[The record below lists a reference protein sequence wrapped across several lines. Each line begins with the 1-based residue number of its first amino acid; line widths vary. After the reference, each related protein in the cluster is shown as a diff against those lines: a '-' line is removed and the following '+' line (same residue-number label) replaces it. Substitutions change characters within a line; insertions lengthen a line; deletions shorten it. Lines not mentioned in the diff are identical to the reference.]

1 MDKYEYKVR
10 LQEIK
15 DLIAKGEYVEA
26 ASIADTIDWTRV
38 KSVMMLCTIS
48 DLYKINR
55 RLEDA
60 RDLLLLAYDRYPGGR
75 SIVYSL
81 CELFI
86 KMGDVV
92 QAVEYYKEFVQ
103 IAPKDT
109 GRYILQYKLYEAQDV
124 SIEERI
130 EVLKELKSKE
140 YTEKWAYEL
149 AYLYHRIG
157 LATKCVEECDELIL
171 WFGEG
176 RYVMKAMELKML
188 HEPLTPSQEEK
199 YAEMKGEIVRQKA
212 AEETGEV
219 YPEAPEEEKPEEE
232 VDESPTKE
240 ILMSDPDDIQVKVM
254 NVGQYDTIN
263 MQKELAANMKELWD
277 QKTDKEPEAEGDTDL
292 QETKRLDSLADA
304 LEDFTMA
311 ETKVIETDAVKE
323 ALNQPEEQGE
333 VFFGE
338 TSEMTPVSV
347 EDGASEITE
356 ETLEQPM
363 EAEILPEEASFDDTI
378 TAATEEPDEEAA
390 STAAQTASGAD
401 ETGIA
406 QAASAAG
413 MNASV
418 SVGEE
423 NVSAA
428 DLNVSA
434 SAAEN
439 AEAISDV
446 EAPAQDGQG
455 TVSETAAPKEE
466 IQEEITKEEEP
477 ETVVLPTREI
487 EEHINAQPAM
497 KPRIAATIDP
507 HKPLPEGMEKMLGM
521 EYDGQ
526 ISMVV
531 PEAEQVE
538 KQITGQISLEDVLAE
553 WERVKKENEQKRMEE
568 VQQHIL
574 QQTGAM
580 FTEFEAATRDG
591 LLEKLEKGK
600 TIPADEVEE
609 LEEYQE
615 PGQEDGE
622 DYEEPAGQDEFL
634 DESYD
639 DYEEPVENAEEYTGE
654 EDAFAEEAG
663 EYAEDEAFD
672 EDEAGDYVE
681 PVEAAE
687 AEEEFYEED
696 ADTAD
701 ETDADDFEDAENDFD
716 ADDAEATGEGADEEA
731 AYETEADADEEA
743 AEDINADSKANDKTA
758 GKAGTDTDAEDIDA
772 DGETAE
778 DEGADSET
786 AEEAGTDDAQ
796 DTETD
801 AADAKETDAEPAEEA
816 SADKADRKNVSR
828 DAAAK
833 GKKAPGQKN
842 GKPVRKAG
850 GKEQGRRLTAEEKE
864 LFGSY
869 LQNKHTREQILN
881 AIDKISLAAYTGNII
896 LTGEEGMDTLTLA
909 KKLMKEVQQTDSN
922 FSGKI
927 AKISSES
934 LNKKGIAPVFDR
946 IVNGALII
954 QKANKL
960 TDDSVKDMQKAMNQE
975 HKGMIVILE
984 DTKGGAHKLLKKH
997 PELKELFN
1005 IEIHVEALDN
1015 DSLVS
1020 YGRKYAEEQEYGMDE
1035 MGVLALH
1042 TCIAE
1047 RQTIDHIVT
1056 IEEVKD
1062 IIDDAIQHA
1071 NKKTLGHFFD
1081 IIVAKRYDEED
1092 RIILRENDFR

>member
-26 ASIADTIDWTRV
+26 ASIADTIDWTKV

-140 YTEKWAYEL
+140 YIEKWAYEL

-212 AEETGEV
+212 AEEAGEV
-219 YPEAPEEEKPEEE
+219 YPETPEEEKPEEE

-240 ILMSDPDDIQVKVM
+240 ILTSDSDDIQVKVM

-323 ALNQPEEQGE
+323 ALNQSEEQGE

-338 TSEMTPVSV
+338 TSEMTPVSA
-347 EDGASEITE
+347 EESSAEITE

-363 EAEILPEEASFDDTI
+363 EAPIQSGQNTVPEA
-378 TAATEEPDEEAA
+378 
-390 STAAQTASGAD
+390 
-401 ETGIA
+401 
-406 QAASAAG
+406 
-413 MNASV
+413 
-418 SVGEE
+418 
-423 NVSAA
+423 
-428 DLNVSA
+428 
-434 SAAEN
+434 
-439 AEAISDV
+439 
-446 EAPAQDGQG
+446 
-455 TVSETAAPKEE
+455 AAPKEE
-466 IQEEITKEEEP
+466 EKQEAEEPQEEEP
-477 ETVVLPTREI
+477 ETVVLPAREI
-487 EEHINAQPAM
+487 EEHINAQPVM

-600 TIPADEVEE
+600 TIPTDEVEE
-609 LEEYQE
+609 LEEYYE
-615 PGQEDGE
+615 PAQEDGE
-622 DYEEPAGQDEFL
+622 NYEEPAEQDEFL

-639 DYEEPVENAEEYTGE
+639 DYEEPVENTEEYTE
-654 EDAFAEEAG
+654 ESEAIDA
-663 EYAEDEAFD
+663 DT
-672 EDEAGDYVE
+672 
-681 PVEAAE
+681 E
-687 AEEEFYEED
+687 AEEEP
-696 ADTAD
+696 
-701 ETDADDFEDAENDFD
+701 
-716 ADDAEATGEGADEEA
+716 
-731 AYETEADADEEA
+731 
-743 AEDINADSKANDKTA
+743 
-758 GKAGTDTDAEDIDA
+758 
-772 DGETAE
+772 
-778 DEGADSET
+778 
-786 AEEAGTDDAQ
+786 
-796 DTETD
+796 D
-801 AADAKETDAEPAEEA
+801 AADADIEVEEEPNAADADTEVEEEPDTADAEAEGEAAEEAVDDTAAEKAGTEEPDATDADIEAEEEPDTADADTEAGEEPDTTDAAAEAVEDDVKDAETDA
-816 SADKADRKNVSR
+816 VV
-828 DAAAK
+828 K
-833 GKKAPGQKN
+833 GKKAPGQKK
-842 GKPVRKAG
+842 GKPVRKA

-909 KKLMKEVQQTDSN
+909 KKLMREVQQTDSN

-954 QKANKL
+954 QKASKL
-960 TDDSVKDMQKAMNQE
+960 SDDSVKDMQKVMNQE

-984 DTKGGAHKLLKKH
+984 DTRGGAHKLLKKH

-1071 NKKTLGHFFD
+1071 NRKTLGHFFD

>member
-1 MDKYEYKVR
+1 
-10 LQEIK
+10 
-15 DLIAKGEYVEA
+15 
-26 ASIADTIDWTRV
+26 
-38 KSVMMLCTIS
+38 
-48 DLYKINR
+48 
-55 RLEDA
+55 
-60 RDLLLLAYDRYPGGR
+60 
-75 SIVYSL
+75 
-81 CELFI
+81 
-86 KMGDVV
+86 
-92 QAVEYYKEFVQ
+92 
-103 IAPKDT
+103 
-109 GRYILQYKLYEAQDV
+109 
-124 SIEERI
+124 
-130 EVLKELKSKE
+130 
-140 YTEKWAYEL
+140 
-149 AYLYHRIG
+149 
-157 LATKCVEECDELIL
+157 
-171 WFGEG
+171 
-176 RYVMKAMELKML
+176 
-188 HEPLTPSQEEK
+188 
-199 YAEMKGEIVRQKA
+199 
-212 AEETGEV
+212 
-219 YPEAPEEEKPEEE
+219 
-232 VDESPTKE
+232 
-240 ILMSDPDDIQVKVM
+240 
-254 NVGQYDTIN
+254 
-263 MQKELAANMKELWD
+263 
-277 QKTDKEPEAEGDTDL
+277 
-292 QETKRLDSLADA
+292 
-304 LEDFTMA
+304 MA

-323 ALNQPEEQGE
+323 ALNQSEEQGE

-338 TSEMTPVSV
+338 TSEMTPVSA
-347 EDGASEITE
+347 EESSAEITE

-363 EAEILPEEASFDDTI
+363 EAPVQSGQSTVPEA
-378 TAATEEPDEEAA
+378 
-390 STAAQTASGAD
+390 
-401 ETGIA
+401 
-406 QAASAAG
+406 
-413 MNASV
+413 
-418 SVGEE
+418 
-423 NVSAA
+423 
-428 DLNVSA
+428 
-434 SAAEN
+434 
-439 AEAISDV
+439 
-446 EAPAQDGQG
+446 
-455 TVSETAAPKEE
+455 AAPKAEE
-466 IQEEITKEEEP
+466 PQEEAPQVEEPQEEELQEEALQEEEEP
-477 ETVVLPTREI
+477 ETVVLPAREI
-487 EEHINAQPAM
+487 EEHINAQPVM

-600 TIPADEVEE
+600 TIPTDEVEE

-615 PGQEDGE
+615 PAQEDGE
-622 DYEEPAGQDEFL
+622 DYEEPAEQDEFL

-639 DYEEPVENAEEYTGE
+639 DYEEPVENTEEYTEESEAIDADIEVEKEPDAAAADTEVEEEPDAAAADIEVEEEPDAADTEAEGE
-654 EDAFAEEAG
+654 AAEEAVDDAASDTEVG
-663 EYAEDEAFD
+663 EEAD
-672 EDEAGDYVE
+672 ATEA
-681 PVEAAE
+681 AAE
-687 AEEEFYEED
+687 AVED
-696 ADTAD
+696 DVKDA
-701 ETDADDFEDAENDFD
+701 ETDA
-716 ADDAEATGEGADEEA
+716 
-731 AYETEADADEEA
+731 
-743 AEDINADSKANDKTA
+743 
-758 GKAGTDTDAEDIDA
+758 
-772 DGETAE
+772 
-778 DEGADSET
+778 
-786 AEEAGTDDAQ
+786 
-796 DTETD
+796 
-801 AADAKETDAEPAEEA
+801 
-816 SADKADRKNVSR
+816 V
-828 DAAAK
+828 AK
-833 GKKAPGQKN
+833 GKKAPGQKK
-842 GKPVRKAG
+842 GKPVRKA

-960 TDDSVKDMQKAMNQE
+960 SDDSVKDMQKVMNQE

-1071 NKKTLGHFFD
+1071 NRKTLGHFFD

>member
-26 ASIADTIDWTRV
+26 ASIADTIDWTKV

-140 YTEKWAYEL
+140 YIEKWAYEL

-212 AEETGEV
+212 AEEAGEV

-240 ILMSDPDDIQVKVM
+240 ILTSDPDDIQVKVM

-323 ALNQPEEQGE
+323 ALNQSEEQGE

-338 TSEMTPVSV
+338 TSEMTPVSA
-347 EDGASEITE
+347 EESSAEITE

-363 EAEILPEEASFDDTI
+363 EAPVQSGQSTVPEA
-378 TAATEEPDEEAA
+378 
-390 STAAQTASGAD
+390 
-401 ETGIA
+401 
-406 QAASAAG
+406 
-413 MNASV
+413 
-418 SVGEE
+418 
-423 NVSAA
+423 
-428 DLNVSA
+428 
-434 SAAEN
+434 
-439 AEAISDV
+439 
-446 EAPAQDGQG
+446 
-455 TVSETAAPKEE
+455 AAPKAEE
-466 IQEEITKEEEP
+466 PQEEEP
-477 ETVVLPTREI
+477 QEEEPQEEEPQTVVLPAREI
-487 EEHINAQPAM
+487 EEHINAQPVM

-600 TIPADEVEE
+600 TIPTDEVEE
-609 LEEYQE
+609 LEEYYE
-615 PGQEDGE
+615 PAQEDGE
-622 DYEEPAGQDEFL
+622 DYEEPAEQDEFR

-639 DYEEPVENAEEYTGE
+639 DYEEPVENTEEYTE
-654 EDAFAEEAG
+654 ESEAIDA
-663 EYAEDEAFD
+663 DT
-672 EDEAGDYVE
+672 
-681 PVEAAE
+681 E
-687 AEEEFYEED
+687 AEEEP
-696 ADTAD
+696 
-701 ETDADDFEDAENDFD
+701 
-716 ADDAEATGEGADEEA
+716 
-731 AYETEADADEEA
+731 
-743 AEDINADSKANDKTA
+743 
-758 GKAGTDTDAEDIDA
+758 
-772 DGETAE
+772 
-778 DEGADSET
+778 
-786 AEEAGTDDAQ
+786 
-796 DTETD
+796 D
-801 AADAKETDAEPAEEA
+801 AADADIEVEEEPNAADADIEVEEEPDTADAEAEGEAAEEAVDDTAAEKAGTEEPDAADADTEVEEEPDATDADTEVEEEPDATDAAAEAVEDDVKDAETDAVVK
-816 SADKADRKNVSR
+816 D
-828 DAAAK
+828 
-833 GKKAPGQKN
+833 KKAPGQKK
-842 GKPVRKAG
+842 GKPVRKA

-960 TDDSVKDMQKAMNQE
+960 SDDSVKDMQKVMNQE

-984 DTKGGAHKLLKKH
+984 DTRGGAHKLLKKH

-1071 NKKTLGHFFD
+1071 NRKTLGHFFD

>member
-26 ASIADTIDWTRV
+26 ASIADTIDWTKV

-92 QAVEYYKEFVQ
+92 QAVEYYKEFEQ

-140 YTEKWAYEL
+140 YIEKWAYEL

-188 HEPLTPSQEEK
+188 HEPLTPSQQEK

-212 AEETGEV
+212 AEEAGEV

-240 ILMSDPDDIQVKVM
+240 ILTSDPDDIQVKVM

-323 ALNQPEEQGE
+323 ALNQSEEQGE

-338 TSEMTPVSV
+338 TSEMTPVSA
-347 EDGASEITE
+347 EESSAEITE

-363 EAEILPEEASFDDTI
+363 EAPVQSGQSTV
-378 TAATEEPDEEAA
+378 PEAA
-390 STAAQTASGAD
+390 VPKA
-401 ETGIA
+401 
-406 QAASAAG
+406 
-413 MNASV
+413 
-418 SVGEE
+418 EE
-423 NVSAA
+423 K
-428 DLNVSA
+428 
-434 SAAEN
+434 
-439 AEAISDV
+439 
-446 EAPAQDGQG
+446 Q
-455 TVSETAAPKEE
+455 
-466 IQEEITKEEEP
+466 EEEP
-477 ETVVLPTREI
+477 QEEEPQTVVLPAREI
-487 EEHINAQPAM
+487 EEHINAQPVM

-600 TIPADEVEE
+600 TIPTDEVEE
-609 LEEYQE
+609 LEEYYE
-615 PGQEDGE
+615 PTQEDGE
-622 DYEEPAGQDEFL
+622 DYEEPAEQDEFL

-639 DYEEPVENAEEYTGE
+639 DYEEPVENTEEYTE
-654 EDAFAEEAG
+654 ESEAIDA
-663 EYAEDEAFD
+663 DT
-672 EDEAGDYVE
+672 
-681 PVEAAE
+681 E
-687 AEEEFYEED
+687 AEEEP
-696 ADTAD
+696 
-701 ETDADDFEDAENDFD
+701 
-716 ADDAEATGEGADEEA
+716 
-731 AYETEADADEEA
+731 
-743 AEDINADSKANDKTA
+743 
-758 GKAGTDTDAEDIDA
+758 
-772 DGETAE
+772 
-778 DEGADSET
+778 
-786 AEEAGTDDAQ
+786 
-796 DTETD
+796 D
-801 AADAKETDAEPAEEA
+801 AADADIEVEEEPDAADADTEVEEEPDTAEAEAEGEAAEEA
-816 SADKADRKNVSR
+816 VDDTAAEKAGTEEP
-828 DAAAK
+828 DAADADTEVEEEPDTTDADTEVGEEADATEAAAEAVEDDVKDAETDAK
-833 GKKAPGQKN
+833 GKKAPGQKK
-842 GKPVRKAG
+842 GKPVRKA

-954 QKANKL
+954 QKASKL
-960 TDDSVKDMQKAMNQE
+960 SDDSVKDMQKVMNQE

-984 DTKGGAHKLLKKH
+984 DTRGGAHKLLKKH

-1071 NKKTLGHFFD
+1071 NRKTLGHFFD

>member
-140 YTEKWAYEL
+140 YIEKWAYEL

-212 AEETGEV
+212 AEEAGEV
-219 YPEAPEEEKPEEE
+219 YPETPEEEKPEEE

-240 ILMSDPDDIQVKVM
+240 ILTSDPDDIQVKVM

-292 QETKRLDSLADA
+292 QETKRLDSLEDA

-323 ALNQPEEQGE
+323 ALNQSEEQGE

-338 TSEMTPVSV
+338 TSEMTPVSA
-347 EDGASEITE
+347 EESSAEITE

-363 EAEILPEEASFDDTI
+363 EAPVQSGQ
-378 TAATEEPDEEAA
+378 
-390 STAAQTASGAD
+390 STVPVA
-401 ETGIA
+401 
-406 QAASAAG
+406 
-413 MNASV
+413 
-418 SVGEE
+418 
-423 NVSAA
+423 
-428 DLNVSA
+428 
-434 SAAEN
+434 
-439 AEAISDV
+439 
-446 EAPAQDGQG
+446 
-455 TVSETAAPKEE
+455 AAPKAEE
-466 IQEEITKEEEP
+466 PQEEVPQEEEEP
-477 ETVVLPTREI
+477 ETVVLPAREI
-487 EEHINAQPAM
+487 EEHINAQPVM

-615 PGQEDGE
+615 PAQEDGE
-622 DYEEPAGQDEFL
+622 NYEELAEQDEFL
-634 DESYD
+634 DDSYD
-639 DYEEPVENAEEYTGE
+639 DYEEPVENTEEYTEEPDTAATEAEGE
-654 EDAFAEEAG
+654 AAEEAVDDAAADI
-663 EYAEDEAFD
+663 EVEEEPDAADTEAE
-672 EDEAGDYVE
+672 G
-681 PVEAAE
+681 EAAE
-687 AEEEFYEED
+687 EAVDDAAADTEVEEEPDAADTEAEGEAAEEAADDAAADIEVEEEPN
-696 ADTAD
+696 TAD
-701 ETDADDFEDAENDFD
+701 AAAEAVEDDVKDAETDA
-716 ADDAEATGEGADEEA
+716 
-731 AYETEADADEEA
+731 
-743 AEDINADSKANDKTA
+743 
-758 GKAGTDTDAEDIDA
+758 
-772 DGETAE
+772 
-778 DEGADSET
+778 
-786 AEEAGTDDAQ
+786 
-796 DTETD
+796 
-801 AADAKETDAEPAEEA
+801 
-816 SADKADRKNVSR
+816 V
-828 DAAAK
+828 AK
-833 GKKAPGQKN
+833 GKKAPGQKK
-842 GKPVRKAG
+842 GKPVRKA

-960 TDDSVKDMQKAMNQE
+960 SDDSVKDMQKVMNQE

-984 DTKGGAHKLLKKH
+984 DTRGGAHKLLKKH

-1071 NKKTLGHFFD
+1071 NRKTLGHFFD

>member
-26 ASIADTIDWTRV
+26 ASIADTIDWTKV

-140 YTEKWAYEL
+140 YIEKWAYEL

-188 HEPLTPSQEEK
+188 HEPLTPSQEDK

-212 AEETGEV
+212 AEEAGEV
-219 YPEAPEEEKPEEE
+219 YPETPEEEKPEEE

-240 ILMSDPDDIQVKVM
+240 ILTSDPDDIQVKVM

-323 ALNQPEEQGE
+323 ALNQSEEQGE

-338 TSEMTPVSV
+338 TSEMTPVSA
-347 EDGASEITE
+347 EESSAEITE

-363 EAEILPEEASFDDTI
+363 EAPVQSGQSTVPEA
-378 TAATEEPDEEAA
+378 
-390 STAAQTASGAD
+390 
-401 ETGIA
+401 
-406 QAASAAG
+406 
-413 MNASV
+413 
-418 SVGEE
+418 
-423 NVSAA
+423 
-428 DLNVSA
+428 
-434 SAAEN
+434 
-439 AEAISDV
+439 
-446 EAPAQDGQG
+446 
-455 TVSETAAPKEE
+455 AAPKAEE
-466 IQEEITKEEEP
+466 KQEEEP
-477 ETVVLPTREI
+477 QEEEPQTVVLPAREI
-487 EEHINAQPAM
+487 EEHINAQPVM

-600 TIPADEVEE
+600 TIPTDEVEE
-609 LEEYQE
+609 LEEYYE
-615 PGQEDGE
+615 PAQEDGE
-622 DYEEPAGQDEFL
+622 NYEEPAEQDEFL

-639 DYEEPVENAEEYTGE
+639 DYEEPVENTEEYTE
-654 EDAFAEEAG
+654 ESEAIDA
-663 EYAEDEAFD
+663 DT
-672 EDEAGDYVE
+672 
-681 PVEAAE
+681 E
-687 AEEEFYEED
+687 AEEEP
-696 ADTAD
+696 
-701 ETDADDFEDAENDFD
+701 
-716 ADDAEATGEGADEEA
+716 
-731 AYETEADADEEA
+731 
-743 AEDINADSKANDKTA
+743 
-758 GKAGTDTDAEDIDA
+758 
-772 DGETAE
+772 
-778 DEGADSET
+778 
-786 AEEAGTDDAQ
+786 
-796 DTETD
+796 D
-801 AADAKETDAEPAEEA
+801 AADADIEVEEEPDAADADIEVEEEPDTADAEAEGEAAEEAVDDTAAEKAGTEEPDAADADTEVEEEPDAADADTEVEEEPDATDAAAEAVEDDVKDAETDAVVK
-816 SADKADRKNVSR
+816 D
-828 DAAAK
+828 
-833 GKKAPGQKN
+833 KKAPGQKK
-842 GKPVRKAG
+842 GKPVRKA

-960 TDDSVKDMQKAMNQE
+960 SDDSVKDMQKVMNQE

-984 DTKGGAHKLLKKH
+984 DTRGGAHKLLKKH

-1071 NKKTLGHFFD
+1071 NRKTLGHFFD

>member
-26 ASIADTIDWTRV
+26 ASIADTIDWTKV

-140 YTEKWAYEL
+140 YIEKWAYEL

-212 AEETGEV
+212 AEEAGEV
-219 YPEAPEEEKPEEE
+219 YPETPEEEKPEEE

-240 ILMSDPDDIQVKVM
+240 ILTSDPDDIQVKVM

-323 ALNQPEEQGE
+323 ALNQSEEQGE

-338 TSEMTPVSV
+338 TSEMTPVSA
-347 EDGASEITE
+347 EESSAEITE

-363 EAEILPEEASFDDTI
+363 EALVQSGQSTVPEA
-378 TAATEEPDEEAA
+378 
-390 STAAQTASGAD
+390 
-401 ETGIA
+401 
-406 QAASAAG
+406 
-413 MNASV
+413 
-418 SVGEE
+418 
-423 NVSAA
+423 
-428 DLNVSA
+428 
-434 SAAEN
+434 
-439 AEAISDV
+439 
-446 EAPAQDGQG
+446 
-455 TVSETAAPKEE
+455 AAPKAEE
-466 IQEEITKEEEP
+466 KQEEEP
-477 ETVVLPTREI
+477 QTVVLPAREI
-487 EEHINAQPAM
+487 EEHINAQPVM

-609 LEEYQE
+609 LEEYHE
-615 PGQEDGE
+615 PAQEDGE
-622 DYEEPAGQDEFL
+622 NYEELAEQDEFL
-634 DESYD
+634 DDSYD
-639 DYEEPVENAEEYTGE
+639 DYEEPVENTKEYTE
-654 EDAFAEEAG
+654 ESEAIDA
-663 EYAEDEAFD
+663 DT
-672 EDEAGDYVE
+672 
-681 PVEAAE
+681 E
-687 AEEEFYEED
+687 AEEEVEAID
-696 ADTAD
+696 ADT
-701 ETDADDFEDAENDFD
+701 E
-716 ADDAEATGEGADEEA
+716 
-731 AYETEADADEEA
+731 
-743 AEDINADSKANDKTA
+743 
-758 GKAGTDTDAEDIDA
+758 
-772 DGETAE
+772 
-778 DEGADSET
+778 
-786 AEEAGTDDAQ
+786 AEE
-796 DTETD
+796 EPD
-801 AADAKETDAEPAEEA
+801 AADADTEVEEEPDAADAEAEGEAAEEA
-816 SADKADRKNVSR
+816 VDDTAAEKAGTEEP
-828 DAAAK
+828 DAADTEAEEESDTAAADNEVEEEADATEAAAEAVEDDVKDAETDAK
-833 GKKAPGQKN
+833 GKKAPGQKK
-842 GKPVRKAG
+842 GKPVRKA

-896 LTGEEGMDTLTLA
+896 LTGEEGMDTITLA

-960 TDDSVKDMQKAMNQE
+960 SDDSVKDMQKVMNQE

-984 DTKGGAHKLLKKH
+984 DTRGGAHKLLKKH

-1071 NKKTLGHFFD
+1071 NRKTLGHFFD

>member
-26 ASIADTIDWTRV
+26 ASIADTIDWTKV

-140 YTEKWAYEL
+140 YIEKWAYEL

-212 AEETGEV
+212 AEEAGEV
-219 YPEAPEEEKPEEE
+219 YPETPEEEKPEEE

-240 ILMSDPDDIQVKVM
+240 ILTSDPDDIQVKVM

-323 ALNQPEEQGE
+323 ALNQSEEQGE

-338 TSEMTPVSV
+338 TSEMTPVSA
-347 EDGASEITE
+347 EESSAEITE

-363 EAEILPEEASFDDTI
+363 EAPVQSGQNTVPEA
-378 TAATEEPDEEAA
+378 
-390 STAAQTASGAD
+390 
-401 ETGIA
+401 
-406 QAASAAG
+406 
-413 MNASV
+413 
-418 SVGEE
+418 
-423 NVSAA
+423 
-428 DLNVSA
+428 
-434 SAAEN
+434 
-439 AEAISDV
+439 
-446 EAPAQDGQG
+446 
-455 TVSETAAPKEE
+455 AAPKAEE
-466 IQEEITKEEEP
+466 KQEEEPQEEEPQEEEP
-477 ETVVLPTREI
+477 ETVVLPAREI
-487 EEHINAQPAM
+487 EEHINAQPVM

-600 TIPADEVEE
+600 TIPTDEVEE
-609 LEEYQE
+609 LEEYYE
-615 PGQEDGE
+615 PAQEDGE
-622 DYEEPAGQDEFL
+622 DYEEPAEQDEFL

-639 DYEEPVENAEEYTGE
+639 DYEEPVENTEEYTE
-654 EDAFAEEAG
+654 ESEAI
-663 EYAEDEAFD
+663 
-672 EDEAGDYVE
+672 
-681 PVEAAE
+681 AADTE
-687 AEEEFYEED
+687 AEEEP
-696 ADTAD
+696 
-701 ETDADDFEDAENDFD
+701 
-716 ADDAEATGEGADEEA
+716 
-731 AYETEADADEEA
+731 
-743 AEDINADSKANDKTA
+743 
-758 GKAGTDTDAEDIDA
+758 
-772 DGETAE
+772 
-778 DEGADSET
+778 
-786 AEEAGTDDAQ
+786 
-796 DTETD
+796 D
-801 AADAKETDAEPAEEA
+801 AADADIEVEEEPNAADADTEVEEEPDTADAEAEGEAAEEAVDDTAAEKAGTEEPDATDADIEAGEEPDTADADTEAEEESDTTDAAAEAVEDDVKDAETDA
-816 SADKADRKNVSR
+816 VV
-828 DAAAK
+828 K
-833 GKKAPGQKN
+833 GKKAPGQKK
-842 GKPVRKAG
+842 GKPVRKA

-960 TDDSVKDMQKAMNQE
+960 SDDSVKDMQKVMNQE

-984 DTKGGAHKLLKKH
+984 DTRGGAHKLLKKH

-1071 NKKTLGHFFD
+1071 NRKTLGHFFD

>member
-26 ASIADTIDWTRV
+26 ASIADTIDWTKV

-140 YTEKWAYEL
+140 YIEKWAYEL

-212 AEETGEV
+212 AEEAGEV

-240 ILMSDPDDIQVKVM
+240 ILTSDPDDIQVKVM

-323 ALNQPEEQGE
+323 AMNQSEEQGE

-338 TSEMTPVSV
+338 TSEMTPVSA
-347 EDGASEITE
+347 EESSAEITE

-363 EAEILPEEASFDDTI
+363 EAPVQSGQSTVPEA
-378 TAATEEPDEEAA
+378 
-390 STAAQTASGAD
+390 
-401 ETGIA
+401 
-406 QAASAAG
+406 
-413 MNASV
+413 
-418 SVGEE
+418 
-423 NVSAA
+423 
-428 DLNVSA
+428 
-434 SAAEN
+434 
-439 AEAISDV
+439 
-446 EAPAQDGQG
+446 
-455 TVSETAAPKEE
+455 AAPKAEE
-466 IQEEITKEEEP
+466 KQEEEP
-477 ETVVLPTREI
+477 QEEEPQTVVLPAREI
-487 EEHINAQPAM
+487 EEHINAQPVM

-600 TIPADEVEE
+600 TIPTDEVEE
-609 LEEYQE
+609 LEEYYE
-615 PGQEDGE
+615 PAQEDGE
-622 DYEEPAGQDEFL
+622 NYEEPAEQDEFL

-639 DYEEPVENAEEYTGE
+639 DYEEPVENTEEYTEESEAIDADTEAEEEPDAADADIEVEEEPDAADTEVEEEPDTADAEAEGE
-654 EDAFAEEAG
+654 AAEEAVDDTA
-663 EYAEDEAFD
+663 AEK
-672 EDEAGDYVE
+672 AGTEGPD
-681 PVEAAE
+681 AADAE
-687 AEEEFYEED
+687 AEEEP
-696 ADTAD
+696 DT
-701 ETDADDFEDAENDFD
+701 
-716 ADDAEATGEGADEEA
+716 
-731 AYETEADADEEA
+731 
-743 AEDINADSKANDKTA
+743 
-758 GKAGTDTDAEDIDA
+758 TDTD
-772 DGETAE
+772 T
-778 DEGADSET
+778 
-786 AEEAGTDDAQ
+786 EAGEEPDA
-796 DTETD
+796 TD
-801 AADAKETDAEPAEEA
+801 AAAKAVEDDVKDAETD
-816 SADKADRKNVSR
+816 
-828 DAAAK
+828 AK
-833 GKKAPGQKN
+833 GKKAPGQKK
-842 GKPVRKAG
+842 GKPVRKA

-896 LTGEEGMDTLTLA
+896 LTGEEGMDILTLA

-954 QKANKL
+954 QKASKL
-960 TDDSVKDMQKAMNQE
+960 SDDSVKDMQKVMNQE

-984 DTKGGAHKLLKKH
+984 DTRGGAHKLLKKH

-1071 NKKTLGHFFD
+1071 NRKTLGHFFD

>member
-140 YTEKWAYEL
+140 YIEKWAYEL

-212 AEETGEV
+212 AEEAGEV

-240 ILMSDPDDIQVKVM
+240 ILTSDPDDIQVKVM

-277 QKTDKEPEAEGDTDL
+277 QKTDKEPEAEGDADL

-323 ALNQPEEQGE
+323 ALNQSEEQGE

-338 TSEMTPVSV
+338 TSEMTPVSA
-347 EDGASEITE
+347 EKSSAEITE

-363 EAEILPEEASFDDTI
+363 EAPVQSGQNTVPEA
-378 TAATEEPDEEAA
+378 
-390 STAAQTASGAD
+390 
-401 ETGIA
+401 
-406 QAASAAG
+406 
-413 MNASV
+413 
-418 SVGEE
+418 
-423 NVSAA
+423 
-428 DLNVSA
+428 
-434 SAAEN
+434 
-439 AEAISDV
+439 
-446 EAPAQDGQG
+446 
-455 TVSETAAPKEE
+455 AAPKAEE
-466 IQEEITKEEEP
+466 KQEEEP
-477 ETVVLPTREI
+477 QEEEPQTVVLPAREI
-487 EEHINAQPAM
+487 EEHINAQPVM

-600 TIPADEVEE
+600 TIPTDEVEE
-609 LEEYQE
+609 LEEYYE
-615 PGQEDGE
+615 PAQEDGE
-622 DYEEPAGQDEFL
+622 NYEEPAEQDEFL

-639 DYEEPVENAEEYTGE
+639 DYEEPVENTEEYTE
-654 EDAFAEEAG
+654 ESEAIDA
-663 EYAEDEAFD
+663 DT
-672 EDEAGDYVE
+672 
-681 PVEAAE
+681 E
-687 AEEEFYEED
+687 AEEEP
-696 ADTAD
+696 
-701 ETDADDFEDAENDFD
+701 
-716 ADDAEATGEGADEEA
+716 
-731 AYETEADADEEA
+731 
-743 AEDINADSKANDKTA
+743 
-758 GKAGTDTDAEDIDA
+758 
-772 DGETAE
+772 
-778 DEGADSET
+778 
-786 AEEAGTDDAQ
+786 
-796 DTETD
+796 D
-801 AADAKETDAEPAEEA
+801 AADADIEVEEEPNAADADIEVEEEPDTADAEAEGEAAEEAVDDTAAEKAGTEEPDAADADTEVEEEPDATDTDTEAGEEPDTTDAAAEAVEDDVKDAETDA
-816 SADKADRKNVSR
+816 VV
-828 DAAAK
+828 K
-833 GKKAPGQKN
+833 GKKALGQKK
-842 GKPVRKAG
+842 GKPVRKA

-960 TDDSVKDMQKAMNQE
+960 SDDSVKDMQKVMNQE

-984 DTKGGAHKLLKKH
+984 DTRGGAHKLLKKH

-1071 NKKTLGHFFD
+1071 NRKTLGHFFD

>member
-26 ASIADTIDWTRV
+26 ASIADTIDWTKV

-140 YTEKWAYEL
+140 YIEKWAYEL

-212 AEETGEV
+212 AEEAGEV
-219 YPEAPEEEKPEEE
+219 YPETPEEEKPEEE

-240 ILMSDPDDIQVKVM
+240 ILTSDPDDIQVKVM

-323 ALNQPEEQGE
+323 ALNQSEEQGE

-338 TSEMTPVSV
+338 TSEMTPVSA
-347 EDGASEITE
+347 EESSAEITE

-363 EAEILPEEASFDDTI
+363 EAPVQSGQSTVPEA
-378 TAATEEPDEEAA
+378 
-390 STAAQTASGAD
+390 
-401 ETGIA
+401 
-406 QAASAAG
+406 
-413 MNASV
+413 
-418 SVGEE
+418 
-423 NVSAA
+423 
-428 DLNVSA
+428 
-434 SAAEN
+434 
-439 AEAISDV
+439 
-446 EAPAQDGQG
+446 
-455 TVSETAAPKEE
+455 AAPKAEE
-466 IQEEITKEEEP
+466 KQEAEEPQEEEP
-477 ETVVLPTREI
+477 ETVVLPTKEI

-600 TIPADEVEE
+600 TIPTDEVEE
-609 LEEYQE
+609 LEEYYE
-615 PGQEDGE
+615 PAQEDGE
-622 DYEEPAGQDEFL
+622 DYEEPAEQDEFL

-639 DYEEPVENAEEYTGE
+639 DYEEPVENTEEYTE
-654 EDAFAEEAG
+654 ESEAI
-663 EYAEDEAFD
+663 
-672 EDEAGDYVE
+672 
-681 PVEAAE
+681 AADTE
-687 AEEEFYEED
+687 AEEE
-696 ADTAD
+696 A
-701 ETDADDFEDAENDFD
+701 
-716 ADDAEATGEGADEEA
+716 
-731 AYETEADADEEA
+731 
-743 AEDINADSKANDKTA
+743 
-758 GKAGTDTDAEDIDA
+758 
-772 DGETAE
+772 
-778 DEGADSET
+778 
-786 AEEAGTDDAQ
+786 
-796 DTETD
+796 D
-801 AADAKETDAEPAEEA
+801 AADADIEVEEEPDAADADIEVEEEPDAADAEAEGEAAEEA
-816 SADKADRKNVSR
+816 VDDTAAEKAGTEEP
-828 DAAAK
+828 DAADTEAEEEPDATDADTEVGEEADATEAVEDDVKDAETDAK
-833 GKKAPGQKN
+833 GKKAPGQKK
-842 GKPVRKAG
+842 GKPVRKA

-960 TDDSVKDMQKAMNQE
+960 SDDSIKDMQKVMNQE

-984 DTKGGAHKLLKKH
+984 DTRGGAHKLLKKH

-1071 NKKTLGHFFD
+1071 NRKTLGHFFD

>member
-26 ASIADTIDWTRV
+26 ASIADTIDWTKV

-140 YTEKWAYEL
+140 YIEKWAYEL

-212 AEETGEV
+212 AEEAGEV
-219 YPEAPEEEKPEEE
+219 YPETPEEEKPEEE

-240 ILMSDPDDIQVKVM
+240 ILTSDPDDIQVKVM

-323 ALNQPEEQGE
+323 ALNQSEEQGE

-338 TSEMTPVSV
+338 TSEMTPVSA
-347 EDGASEITE
+347 EESSAEITE

-363 EAEILPEEASFDDTI
+363 EAPVQSGQSTVPEA
-378 TAATEEPDEEAA
+378 
-390 STAAQTASGAD
+390 
-401 ETGIA
+401 
-406 QAASAAG
+406 
-413 MNASV
+413 
-418 SVGEE
+418 
-423 NVSAA
+423 
-428 DLNVSA
+428 
-434 SAAEN
+434 
-439 AEAISDV
+439 
-446 EAPAQDGQG
+446 
-455 TVSETAAPKEE
+455 AAPKAEE
-466 IQEEITKEEEP
+466 KQEEEP
-477 ETVVLPTREI
+477 QEEEPQTVVLPAREI
-487 EEHINAQPAM
+487 EEHINAQPVM

-600 TIPADEVEE
+600 TIPTDEVEE
-609 LEEYQE
+609 LEEYYE
-615 PGQEDGE
+615 PAQEDGE
-622 DYEEPAGQDEFL
+622 NYEEPAEQDEFL

-639 DYEEPVENAEEYTGE
+639 DYEEPVENTEEYTE
-654 EDAFAEEAG
+654 ESEAIDA
-663 EYAEDEAFD
+663 DT
-672 EDEAGDYVE
+672 
-681 PVEAAE
+681 E
-687 AEEEFYEED
+687 AEEEP
-696 ADTAD
+696 
-701 ETDADDFEDAENDFD
+701 
-716 ADDAEATGEGADEEA
+716 
-731 AYETEADADEEA
+731 
-743 AEDINADSKANDKTA
+743 
-758 GKAGTDTDAEDIDA
+758 
-772 DGETAE
+772 
-778 DEGADSET
+778 
-786 AEEAGTDDAQ
+786 
-796 DTETD
+796 D
-801 AADAKETDAEPAEEA
+801 AADADIEVEEEPNAADADTEVEEEPDTADAEAEGEAAEEAVDDTAAEKAGTEEPDATDADIEVEEEPDTADADTEVEEEPDTTDAAAEAVEDDVKDAETDA
-816 SADKADRKNVSR
+816 VV
-828 DAAAK
+828 K
-833 GKKAPGQKN
+833 GKKAPGQKK
-842 GKPVRKAG
+842 GKPVRKA

-960 TDDSVKDMQKAMNQE
+960 SDDSVKDMQKVMNQE

-984 DTKGGAHKLLKKH
+984 DTRGGAHKLLKKH

-1071 NKKTLGHFFD
+1071 NRKTLGHFFD

>member
-1 MDKYEYKVR
+1 VDKYEYKVR

-26 ASIADTIDWTRV
+26 ASIADTIDWTKV

-140 YTEKWAYEL
+140 YIEKWAYEL

-212 AEETGEV
+212 AEEAGEV

-240 ILMSDPDDIQVKVM
+240 ILTSDPDDIQVKVM

-323 ALNQPEEQGE
+323 ALNQSEEQGE

-338 TSEMTPVSV
+338 TSEMTPVSA
-347 EDGASEITE
+347 EESSAEITE

-363 EAEILPEEASFDDTI
+363 EAPVQSGQSTVPEA
-378 TAATEEPDEEAA
+378 
-390 STAAQTASGAD
+390 
-401 ETGIA
+401 
-406 QAASAAG
+406 
-413 MNASV
+413 
-418 SVGEE
+418 
-423 NVSAA
+423 
-428 DLNVSA
+428 
-434 SAAEN
+434 
-439 AEAISDV
+439 
-446 EAPAQDGQG
+446 
-455 TVSETAAPKEE
+455 AAPKAEE
-466 IQEEITKEEEP
+466 KQEAEEPQEEEP
-477 ETVVLPTREI
+477 ETVVLPAREI
-487 EEHINAQPAM
+487 EEHINAQPVM

-600 TIPADEVEE
+600 TIPTDEVEE
-609 LEEYQE
+609 LEEYYE
-615 PGQEDGE
+615 PTQEDGE
-622 DYEEPAGQDEFL
+622 DYEEPAEQDEFL

-639 DYEEPVENAEEYTGE
+639 DYEEPVENTEEYTE
-654 EDAFAEEAG
+654 ESEAIDA
-663 EYAEDEAFD
+663 DT
-672 EDEAGDYVE
+672 
-681 PVEAAE
+681 E
-687 AEEEFYEED
+687 AEEEP
-696 ADTAD
+696 
-701 ETDADDFEDAENDFD
+701 
-716 ADDAEATGEGADEEA
+716 
-731 AYETEADADEEA
+731 
-743 AEDINADSKANDKTA
+743 
-758 GKAGTDTDAEDIDA
+758 
-772 DGETAE
+772 
-778 DEGADSET
+778 
-786 AEEAGTDDAQ
+786 
-796 DTETD
+796 D
-801 AADAKETDAEPAEEA
+801 AADADIEVEEEPDAADADTEVEEEPDTAEAEAEGEAAEEA
-816 SADKADRKNVSR
+816 VDDTAAEKAGTEEP
-828 DAAAK
+828 DAADADTEVEEEPDTTDADTEVGEEADATEAAAEAVEDDVKDAETDAK
-833 GKKAPGQKN
+833 GKKAPGQKK
-842 GKPVRKAG
+842 GKPVRKA

-960 TDDSVKDMQKAMNQE
+960 SDDSVKDMQKVMNQE

-984 DTKGGAHKLLKKH
+984 DTRGGAHKLLKKH

-1071 NKKTLGHFFD
+1071 NRKTLGHFFD

>member
-26 ASIADTIDWTRV
+26 ASIADTIDWTKV

-140 YTEKWAYEL
+140 YIEKWAYEL

-212 AEETGEV
+212 AEEAGEV

-240 ILMSDPDDIQVKVM
+240 ILTSDSDDIQVKVM

-323 ALNQPEEQGE
+323 ALNQSEEQGE

-338 TSEMTPVSV
+338 TSEMTPVSA
-347 EDGASEITE
+347 EESSAEITE

-363 EAEILPEEASFDDTI
+363 EAPIQSGQNTVPEA
-378 TAATEEPDEEAA
+378 
-390 STAAQTASGAD
+390 
-401 ETGIA
+401 
-406 QAASAAG
+406 
-413 MNASV
+413 
-418 SVGEE
+418 
-423 NVSAA
+423 
-428 DLNVSA
+428 
-434 SAAEN
+434 
-439 AEAISDV
+439 
-446 EAPAQDGQG
+446 
-455 TVSETAAPKEE
+455 AAPKAEE
-466 IQEEITKEEEP
+466 KQEEEP
-477 ETVVLPTREI
+477 QEEEPQTVVLPAREI
-487 EEHINAQPAM
+487 EEHINAQPVM

-600 TIPADEVEE
+600 TIPTDEVEE
-609 LEEYQE
+609 LEEYYE
-615 PGQEDGE
+615 PAQEDGE
-622 DYEEPAGQDEFL
+622 NYEEPAEQDEFL

-639 DYEEPVENAEEYTGE
+639 DYEEPVENTEEYTE
-654 EDAFAEEAG
+654 ESEAIDA
-663 EYAEDEAFD
+663 DT
-672 EDEAGDYVE
+672 
-681 PVEAAE
+681 E
-687 AEEEFYEED
+687 AEEEPDATD
-696 ADTAD
+696 ADTEAGEEPD
-701 ETDADDFEDAENDFD
+701 ATDAAAEAVEDDVKDAETDAVVKD
-716 ADDAEATGEGADEEA
+716 
-731 AYETEADADEEA
+731 
-743 AEDINADSKANDKTA
+743 
-758 GKAGTDTDAEDIDA
+758 
-772 DGETAE
+772 
-778 DEGADSET
+778 
-786 AEEAGTDDAQ
+786 
-796 DTETD
+796 
-801 AADAKETDAEPAEEA
+801 
-816 SADKADRKNVSR
+816 
-828 DAAAK
+828 
-833 GKKAPGQKN
+833 KKAPGQKK
-842 GKPVRKAG
+842 GKPVRKA

-960 TDDSVKDMQKAMNQE
+960 SDDSVKDMQKVMNQE

-984 DTKGGAHKLLKKH
+984 DTRGGAHKLLKKH

-1071 NKKTLGHFFD
+1071 NRKTLGHFFD

>member
-140 YTEKWAYEL
+140 YIEKWAYEL

-212 AEETGEV
+212 AEEAGEV
-219 YPEAPEEEKPEEE
+219 YPETPEEEKPEEE

-240 ILMSDPDDIQVKVM
+240 ILTSDPDDIQVKVM

-323 ALNQPEEQGE
+323 ALNQSEEQGE

-338 TSEMTPVSV
+338 TSEMTPVSA
-347 EDGASEITE
+347 EESSAEITE

-363 EAEILPEEASFDDTI
+363 EAPVQSGQSTVPEA
-378 TAATEEPDEEAA
+378 
-390 STAAQTASGAD
+390 
-401 ETGIA
+401 
-406 QAASAAG
+406 
-413 MNASV
+413 
-418 SVGEE
+418 
-423 NVSAA
+423 
-428 DLNVSA
+428 
-434 SAAEN
+434 
-439 AEAISDV
+439 
-446 EAPAQDGQG
+446 
-455 TVSETAAPKEE
+455 AAPKAEE
-466 IQEEITKEEEP
+466 KQEEAPQVEEPQEEELQEEALQEEEEP
-477 ETVVLPTREI
+477 ETVVLPAREI
-487 EEHINAQPAM
+487 EEHINAQPVM

-600 TIPADEVEE
+600 TIPTDEVEE

-615 PGQEDGE
+615 PAQEDGE
-622 DYEEPAGQDEFL
+622 DYEEPAEQDEFL

-639 DYEEPVENAEEYTGE
+639 DYEEPVENTEEYTE
-654 EDAFAEEAG
+654 ESEAIDA
-663 EYAEDEAFD
+663 DT
-672 EDEAGDYVE
+672 
-681 PVEAAE
+681 E
-687 AEEEFYEED
+687 AEEEP
-696 ADTAD
+696 DTAD
-701 ETDADDFEDAENDFD
+701 TEAEGEAAEEAVDNAAADTEVEEEPDAADTEAEGEAAEEAVDDAAADTEVEEEPDATEAAAEAVEDDVKDAETDA
-716 ADDAEATGEGADEEA
+716 
-731 AYETEADADEEA
+731 
-743 AEDINADSKANDKTA
+743 
-758 GKAGTDTDAEDIDA
+758 
-772 DGETAE
+772 
-778 DEGADSET
+778 
-786 AEEAGTDDAQ
+786 
-796 DTETD
+796 
-801 AADAKETDAEPAEEA
+801 
-816 SADKADRKNVSR
+816 V
-828 DAAAK
+828 AK
-833 GKKAPGQKN
+833 GKKAPGQKK
-842 GKPVRKAG
+842 GKPVRKA

-960 TDDSVKDMQKAMNQE
+960 SDDSVKDMQKVMNQE

-1071 NKKTLGHFFD
+1071 NRKTLGHFFD

>member
-140 YTEKWAYEL
+140 YIEKWAYEL

-212 AEETGEV
+212 AEEAGEV

-240 ILMSDPDDIQVKVM
+240 ILTSDPDDIQVKVM

-323 ALNQPEEQGE
+323 ALNQSEEQGE

-338 TSEMTPVSV
+338 TSEMTPVSA
-347 EDGASEITE
+347 EESSAEITE

-363 EAEILPEEASFDDTI
+363 EAPVQSGQSTVPEA
-378 TAATEEPDEEAA
+378 
-390 STAAQTASGAD
+390 
-401 ETGIA
+401 
-406 QAASAAG
+406 
-413 MNASV
+413 
-418 SVGEE
+418 
-423 NVSAA
+423 
-428 DLNVSA
+428 
-434 SAAEN
+434 
-439 AEAISDV
+439 
-446 EAPAQDGQG
+446 
-455 TVSETAAPKEE
+455 AAPKAEE
-466 IQEEITKEEEP
+466 KQEAEEPQEEEP
-477 ETVVLPTREI
+477 ETVVLPAREI
-487 EEHINAQPAM
+487 EEHINAQPVM

-600 TIPADEVEE
+600 TIPTDEVEE
-609 LEEYQE
+609 LEEYYE
-615 PGQEDGE
+615 PAQEDGE
-622 DYEEPAGQDEFL
+622 NYEEPAEQDEFL

-639 DYEEPVENAEEYTGE
+639 DYEEPVENTEEYTE
-654 EDAFAEEAG
+654 ESEAIDA
-663 EYAEDEAFD
+663 DT
-672 EDEAGDYVE
+672 
-681 PVEAAE
+681 E
-687 AEEEFYEED
+687 AEEEP
-696 ADTAD
+696 
-701 ETDADDFEDAENDFD
+701 
-716 ADDAEATGEGADEEA
+716 
-731 AYETEADADEEA
+731 
-743 AEDINADSKANDKTA
+743 
-758 GKAGTDTDAEDIDA
+758 
-772 DGETAE
+772 
-778 DEGADSET
+778 
-786 AEEAGTDDAQ
+786 
-796 DTETD
+796 D
-801 AADAKETDAEPAEEA
+801 AADADIEVEEEPNAADADTEVEEEPDTADAEAEGEAAAEAVDDTAAEKAGTEEPDATDADIEVEEEPDTADADTEAEEEPDTTDAAAEAVEDDVKDAETDA
-816 SADKADRKNVSR
+816 VV
-828 DAAAK
+828 K
-833 GKKAPGQKN
+833 GKKAPGQKK

-850 GKEQGRRLTAEEKE
+850 KEQGHRLTAEEKE

-909 KKLMKEVQQTDSN
+909 KKLMREVQQTDSN

-954 QKANKL
+954 QKASKL
-960 TDDSVKDMQKAMNQE
+960 SDDSVKDMQKVMNQE

-984 DTKGGAHKLLKKH
+984 DTRGGAHKLLKKH

-1071 NKKTLGHFFD
+1071 NRKTLGHFFD

>member
-26 ASIADTIDWTRV
+26 ASIADTIDWTKV

-140 YTEKWAYEL
+140 YIEKWAYEL

-212 AEETGEV
+212 AEEAGEV

-240 ILMSDPDDIQVKVM
+240 ILTSDPDDIQVKVM

-323 ALNQPEEQGE
+323 ALNQSEEQGE

-338 TSEMTPVSV
+338 TSEMTPVSA
-347 EDGASEITE
+347 EESSAEITE

-363 EAEILPEEASFDDTI
+363 EAEILPKEASFDDNI
-378 TAATEEPDEEAA
+378 TAATEEPE
-390 STAAQTASGAD
+390 Q
-401 ETGIA
+401 
-406 QAASAAG
+406 
-413 MNASV
+413 V
-418 SVGEE
+418 
-423 NVSAA
+423 
-428 DLNVSA
+428 
-434 SAAEN
+434 
-439 AEAISDV
+439 
-446 EAPAQDGQG
+446 GQG
-455 TVSETAAPKEE
+455 TASETTAPKAEE
-466 IQEEITKEEEP
+466 IREEITEEEEP
-477 ETVVLPTREI
+477 ETVVLPTKEI

-600 TIPADEVEE
+600 TIPTDEVEE
-609 LEEYQE
+609 LEEYYE
-615 PGQEDGE
+615 PAQEDGE
-622 DYEEPAGQDEFL
+622 DYEEPAEQDEFL

-639 DYEEPVENAEEYTGE
+639 DYEEPVENTEEYTE
-654 EDAFAEEAG
+654 ESEAI
-663 EYAEDEAFD
+663 
-672 EDEAGDYVE
+672 
-681 PVEAAE
+681 AADTE
-687 AEEEFYEED
+687 AEEE
-696 ADTAD
+696 A
-701 ETDADDFEDAENDFD
+701 
-716 ADDAEATGEGADEEA
+716 
-731 AYETEADADEEA
+731 
-743 AEDINADSKANDKTA
+743 
-758 GKAGTDTDAEDIDA
+758 
-772 DGETAE
+772 
-778 DEGADSET
+778 
-786 AEEAGTDDAQ
+786 
-796 DTETD
+796 D
-801 AADAKETDAEPAEEA
+801 AADADIEVEEEPDAADADIEVEEEPDAADAEAEGEAAEEA
-816 SADKADRKNVSR
+816 VDDTAAEKAGTEEP
-828 DAAAK
+828 DAADTEAEEEPDATDADTEVGEEADATEAAAEAAKDDVKDAETDAK
-833 GKKAPGQKN
+833 GKKAPGQKK
-842 GKPVRKAG
+842 GKPVRKA

-909 KKLMKEVQQTDSN
+909 KKLMREVQQTDSN

-960 TDDSVKDMQKAMNQE
+960 SDDSIKDMQKVMNQE

-984 DTKGGAHKLLKKH
+984 DTRGGAHKLLKKH

-1071 NKKTLGHFFD
+1071 NRKTLGHFFD

>member
-26 ASIADTIDWTRV
+26 ASIADTIDWTKV

-140 YTEKWAYEL
+140 YIEKWAYEL

-212 AEETGEV
+212 AEEAGEA
-219 YPEAPEEEKPEEE
+219 YPEAPEEERPEEE

-240 ILMSDPDDIQVKVM
+240 ILTSDPDDIQVKVM

-323 ALNQPEEQGE
+323 ALNQSEEQGE

-338 TSEMTPVSV
+338 TSEMTPVSA
-347 EDGASEITE
+347 EESSAEITE

-363 EAEILPEEASFDDTI
+363 EAPVQSGQSTVPEA
-378 TAATEEPDEEAA
+378 
-390 STAAQTASGAD
+390 
-401 ETGIA
+401 
-406 QAASAAG
+406 
-413 MNASV
+413 
-418 SVGEE
+418 
-423 NVSAA
+423 
-428 DLNVSA
+428 
-434 SAAEN
+434 
-439 AEAISDV
+439 
-446 EAPAQDGQG
+446 
-455 TVSETAAPKEE
+455 AAPKAEE
-466 IQEEITKEEEP
+466 KQEAEEPQEEEP
-477 ETVVLPTREI
+477 ETVVLPAREI
-487 EEHINAQPAM
+487 EEHINAQPVM

-600 TIPADEVEE
+600 TIPTDEVEE
-609 LEEYQE
+609 LEEYYE
-615 PGQEDGE
+615 PAQEDGE
-622 DYEEPAGQDEFL
+622 NYEEPAEQDEFL

-639 DYEEPVENAEEYTGE
+639 DYEEPVENTEEYTE
-654 EDAFAEEAG
+654 ESEAIDA
-663 EYAEDEAFD
+663 DT
-672 EDEAGDYVE
+672 
-681 PVEAAE
+681 E
-687 AEEEFYEED
+687 AEEEP
-696 ADTAD
+696 
-701 ETDADDFEDAENDFD
+701 
-716 ADDAEATGEGADEEA
+716 
-731 AYETEADADEEA
+731 
-743 AEDINADSKANDKTA
+743 
-758 GKAGTDTDAEDIDA
+758 
-772 DGETAE
+772 
-778 DEGADSET
+778 
-786 AEEAGTDDAQ
+786 
-796 DTETD
+796 D
-801 AADAKETDAEPAEEA
+801 AADADIEVEEEPNAADADTEVEEEPDTADAEAEGEAAEEAVDDTAAEKAGTEEPDAADADTEVEEEPDATDAAAEAVEDDVKDAETDAVVK
-816 SADKADRKNVSR
+816 D
-828 DAAAK
+828 
-833 GKKAPGQKN
+833 KKAPGQKK
-842 GKPVRKAG
+842 GKPVRKA

-960 TDDSVKDMQKAMNQE
+960 SDDSVKDMQKVMNQE

-984 DTKGGAHKLLKKH
+984 DTRGGAHKLLKKH

-1071 NKKTLGHFFD
+1071 NRKTLGHFFD

>member
-26 ASIADTIDWTRV
+26 ASIADTIDWTKV

-140 YTEKWAYEL
+140 YIEKWAYEL

-188 HEPLTPSQEEK
+188 HEPLTPSQQEK

-212 AEETGEV
+212 AEEAGEV

-240 ILMSDPDDIQVKVM
+240 ILTSDPDDIQVKVM

-323 ALNQPEEQGE
+323 ALNQSEEQGE

-338 TSEMTPVSV
+338 TSEMTPVSA
-347 EDGASEITE
+347 EESSAEITE

-363 EAEILPEEASFDDTI
+363 EAPVQSGQSTVPEA
-378 TAATEEPDEEAA
+378 
-390 STAAQTASGAD
+390 
-401 ETGIA
+401 
-406 QAASAAG
+406 
-413 MNASV
+413 
-418 SVGEE
+418 
-423 NVSAA
+423 
-428 DLNVSA
+428 
-434 SAAEN
+434 
-439 AEAISDV
+439 
-446 EAPAQDGQG
+446 
-455 TVSETAAPKEE
+455 AAPKAEE
-466 IQEEITKEEEP
+466 KQEEEP
-477 ETVVLPTREI
+477 ETVVLPAREI
-487 EEHINAQPAM
+487 EEHINAQPVM

-600 TIPADEVEE
+600 TIPTDEVEE

-615 PGQEDGE
+615 PAQEDGE
-622 DYEEPAGQDEFL
+622 DYEDSAEQDEFL

-639 DYEEPVENAEEYTGE
+639 DYEEPVENTEEYTE
-654 EDAFAEEAG
+654 ESEAIDA
-663 EYAEDEAFD
+663 DT
-672 EDEAGDYVE
+672 
-681 PVEAAE
+681 E
-687 AEEEFYEED
+687 AEEEPNAAA
-696 ADTAD
+696 ADT
-701 ETDADDFEDAENDFD
+701 
-716 ADDAEATGEGADEEA
+716 EE
-731 AYETEADADEEA
+731 EE
-743 AEDINADSKANDKTA
+743 EP
-758 GKAGTDTDAEDIDA
+758 
-772 DGETAE
+772 
-778 DEGADSET
+778 
-786 AEEAGTDDAQ
+786 
-796 DTETD
+796 D
-801 AADAKETDAEPAEEA
+801 AADADTEEEEEADAADAEAAGEAAEEAVDDTAAEKAGTEEPDAADTEAEEEADATDADTEVGEEADATEAVEDDVKDAETDAE
-816 SADKADRKNVSR
+816 
-828 DAAAK
+828 
-833 GKKAPGQKN
+833 GKKAPGQKK
-842 GKPVRKAG
+842 GKPVRKA

-946 IVNGALII
+946 IVSGALII

-960 TDDSVKDMQKAMNQE
+960 SDDSIKDMQKVMNQE

-984 DTKGGAHKLLKKH
+984 DTRGGAHKLLKKH

-1071 NKKTLGHFFD
+1071 NRKTLGHFFD

>member
-140 YTEKWAYEL
+140 YIEKWAYEL

-212 AEETGEV
+212 AEEAGEV
-219 YPEAPEEEKPEEE
+219 YPETPKEEKPEEE

-240 ILMSDPDDIQVKVM
+240 ILTSDPDDIQVKVM

-323 ALNQPEEQGE
+323 ALNQSEEQGE

-338 TSEMTPVSV
+338 TSEMTPVSA
-347 EDGASEITE
+347 EESSAEITE

-363 EAEILPEEASFDDTI
+363 EAPVQSGQSTVPEA
-378 TAATEEPDEEAA
+378 
-390 STAAQTASGAD
+390 
-401 ETGIA
+401 
-406 QAASAAG
+406 
-413 MNASV
+413 
-418 SVGEE
+418 
-423 NVSAA
+423 
-428 DLNVSA
+428 
-434 SAAEN
+434 
-439 AEAISDV
+439 
-446 EAPAQDGQG
+446 
-455 TVSETAAPKEE
+455 AAPKAEE
-466 IQEEITKEEEP
+466 KQEAEEPQEEEP
-477 ETVVLPTREI
+477 ETVVLPAREI
-487 EEHINAQPAM
+487 EEHINAQPVM

-600 TIPADEVEE
+600 TIPTDEVEE
-609 LEEYQE
+609 LEEYYE
-615 PGQEDGE
+615 PAQEDGE
-622 DYEEPAGQDEFL
+622 DYEEPAEQDEFL

-639 DYEEPVENAEEYTGE
+639 DYEEPVENTEEYTE
-654 EDAFAEEAG
+654 ESEAIDA
-663 EYAEDEAFD
+663 DT
-672 EDEAGDYVE
+672 
-681 PVEAAE
+681 E
-687 AEEEFYEED
+687 AEEEP
-696 ADTAD
+696 
-701 ETDADDFEDAENDFD
+701 
-716 ADDAEATGEGADEEA
+716 
-731 AYETEADADEEA
+731 
-743 AEDINADSKANDKTA
+743 
-758 GKAGTDTDAEDIDA
+758 
-772 DGETAE
+772 
-778 DEGADSET
+778 
-786 AEEAGTDDAQ
+786 
-796 DTETD
+796 D
-801 AADAKETDAEPAEEA
+801 AADADIEVEEEPNAADADTEVEEEPDTADAEAEGEAAEEAVDDTAAEKAGTEEPDATDADIEVEEEPDTADADTEVEEEPDTTDAAAEAVEDDVKDAETDA
-816 SADKADRKNVSR
+816 VV
-828 DAAAK
+828 K
-833 GKKAPGQKN
+833 GKKAPGQKK
-842 GKPVRKAG
+842 GKPVRKA

-909 KKLMKEVQQTDSN
+909 KKLMREVQQTDSN

-960 TDDSVKDMQKAMNQE
+960 SDDSVKDMQKVMNQE

-984 DTKGGAHKLLKKH
+984 DTRGGAHKLLKKH

-1071 NKKTLGHFFD
+1071 NRKTLGHFFD

>member
-1 MDKYEYKVR
+1 M
-10 LQEIK
+10 
-15 DLIAKGEYVEA
+15 
-26 ASIADTIDWTRV
+26 
-38 KSVMMLCTIS
+38 
-48 DLYKINR
+48 
-55 RLEDA
+55 
-60 RDLLLLAYDRYPGGR
+60 
-75 SIVYSL
+75 
-81 CELFI
+81 
-86 KMGDVV
+86 
-92 QAVEYYKEFVQ
+92 
-103 IAPKDT
+103 
-109 GRYILQYKLYEAQDV
+109 
-124 SIEERI
+124 
-130 EVLKELKSKE
+130 
-140 YTEKWAYEL
+140 
-149 AYLYHRIG
+149 
-157 LATKCVEECDELIL
+157 
-171 WFGEG
+171 
-176 RYVMKAMELKML
+176 
-188 HEPLTPSQEEK
+188 
-199 YAEMKGEIVRQKA
+199 
-212 AEETGEV
+212 
-219 YPEAPEEEKPEEE
+219 
-232 VDESPTKE
+232 DESPTKE
-240 ILMSDPDDIQVKVM
+240 ILTSDPDDIQVKVM

-323 ALNQPEEQGE
+323 ALNQSEEQGE

-338 TSEMTPVSV
+338 TSEMTPVSA
-347 EDGASEITE
+347 EESSAEITE

-363 EAEILPEEASFDDTI
+363 EAPVQSGQSTVPEA
-378 TAATEEPDEEAA
+378 
-390 STAAQTASGAD
+390 
-401 ETGIA
+401 
-406 QAASAAG
+406 
-413 MNASV
+413 
-418 SVGEE
+418 
-423 NVSAA
+423 
-428 DLNVSA
+428 
-434 SAAEN
+434 
-439 AEAISDV
+439 
-446 EAPAQDGQG
+446 
-455 TVSETAAPKEE
+455 AAPKAEE
-466 IQEEITKEEEP
+466 KQEAEEPQEEEP
-477 ETVVLPTREI
+477 ETVVLPAREI
-487 EEHINAQPAM
+487 EEHINAQPVM

-531 PEAEQVE
+531 PETEQVE

-600 TIPADEVEE
+600 TIPTDEVEE
-609 LEEYQE
+609 LEEYYE
-615 PGQEDGE
+615 PAQEDGE
-622 DYEEPAGQDEFL
+622 DYEEPAEQDEFL

-639 DYEEPVENAEEYTGE
+639 DYEEPVENTEEYTE
-654 EDAFAEEAG
+654 ESEAIDA
-663 EYAEDEAFD
+663 DT
-672 EDEAGDYVE
+672 
-681 PVEAAE
+681 E
-687 AEEEFYEED
+687 AEEEPNAAAADIEVEEESDAAAADIEVEEEPDTAAADTEVEEEPDTTD
-696 ADTAD
+696 ADTEVEEEPDATD
-701 ETDADDFEDAENDFD
+701 AAAEAVEDDVKDAETDAVVKD
-716 ADDAEATGEGADEEA
+716 
-731 AYETEADADEEA
+731 
-743 AEDINADSKANDKTA
+743 
-758 GKAGTDTDAEDIDA
+758 
-772 DGETAE
+772 
-778 DEGADSET
+778 
-786 AEEAGTDDAQ
+786 
-796 DTETD
+796 
-801 AADAKETDAEPAEEA
+801 
-816 SADKADRKNVSR
+816 
-828 DAAAK
+828 
-833 GKKAPGQKN
+833 KKAPGQKK
-842 GKPVRKAG
+842 GKPVRKA

-960 TDDSVKDMQKAMNQE
+960 SDDSVKDMQKVMNQE

-984 DTKGGAHKLLKKH
+984 DTRGGAHKLLKKH

-1071 NKKTLGHFFD
+1071 NRKTLGHFFD

>member
-26 ASIADTIDWTRV
+26 ASIADTIDWTKV

-140 YTEKWAYEL
+140 YIEKWAYEL

-212 AEETGEV
+212 AEEAGEV

-240 ILMSDPDDIQVKVM
+240 ILTSDPDDIQVKVM

-338 TSEMTPVSV
+338 TSEMTPVSA
-347 EDGASEITE
+347 EESSAEITE

-363 EAEILPEEASFDDTI
+363 EAPVQSGQSTVPEA
-378 TAATEEPDEEAA
+378 
-390 STAAQTASGAD
+390 
-401 ETGIA
+401 
-406 QAASAAG
+406 
-413 MNASV
+413 
-418 SVGEE
+418 
-423 NVSAA
+423 
-428 DLNVSA
+428 
-434 SAAEN
+434 
-439 AEAISDV
+439 
-446 EAPAQDGQG
+446 
-455 TVSETAAPKEE
+455 AAPKAEE
-466 IQEEITKEEEP
+466 KQEAGEPQEEEP
-477 ETVVLPTREI
+477 QEEEPQTVVLPTKEI

-600 TIPADEVEE
+600 TIPTDEVEE
-609 LEEYQE
+609 LEEYYE
-615 PGQEDGE
+615 PAQEDGE
-622 DYEEPAGQDEFL
+622 DYEEPAEQDEFL

-639 DYEEPVENAEEYTGE
+639 DYEEPVENTEEYTE
-654 EDAFAEEAG
+654 ESEAIDA
-663 EYAEDEAFD
+663 DT
-672 EDEAGDYVE
+672 
-681 PVEAAE
+681 E
-687 AEEEFYEED
+687 AEEEP
-696 ADTAD
+696 
-701 ETDADDFEDAENDFD
+701 
-716 ADDAEATGEGADEEA
+716 
-731 AYETEADADEEA
+731 
-743 AEDINADSKANDKTA
+743 
-758 GKAGTDTDAEDIDA
+758 
-772 DGETAE
+772 
-778 DEGADSET
+778 
-786 AEEAGTDDAQ
+786 
-796 DTETD
+796 D
-801 AADAKETDAEPAEEA
+801 AADADIEVEEEPDAAAADTEVEEEPDTADAEAEGEAAEEAVDDTAAEKAGTEEPDATEAAAEAVEDDVKDAETDA
-816 SADKADRKNVSR
+816 VV
-828 DAAAK
+828 K
-833 GKKAPGQKN
+833 GKKAPGQKK
-842 GKPVRKAG
+842 GKPVRKA

-954 QKANKL
+954 QKASKL
-960 TDDSVKDMQKAMNQE
+960 SDDSVKDMQKVMNQE

-984 DTKGGAHKLLKKH
+984 DTRGGAHKLLKKH

-1071 NKKTLGHFFD
+1071 NRKTLGHFFD

>member
-140 YTEKWAYEL
+140 YIEKWAYEL

-212 AEETGEV
+212 AEEAGEV
-219 YPEAPEEEKPEEE
+219 YPETPEEEKPEEE

-240 ILMSDPDDIQVKVM
+240 ILTSDPDDIQVKVM

-304 LEDFTMA
+304 QEDFTMA

-323 ALNQPEEQGE
+323 ALNQSEEQGE

-338 TSEMTPVSV
+338 TSEMTPVSA
-347 EDGASEITE
+347 EESSAEITE

-363 EAEILPEEASFDDTI
+363 EAPVQSGQ
-378 TAATEEPDEEAA
+378 
-390 STAAQTASGAD
+390 STVPVA
-401 ETGIA
+401 
-406 QAASAAG
+406 
-413 MNASV
+413 
-418 SVGEE
+418 
-423 NVSAA
+423 
-428 DLNVSA
+428 
-434 SAAEN
+434 
-439 AEAISDV
+439 
-446 EAPAQDGQG
+446 
-455 TVSETAAPKEE
+455 AAPKAEE
-466 IQEEITKEEEP
+466 PQEEALQEEVLQEEEP
-477 ETVVLPTREI
+477 ETVVLPAREI
-487 EEHINAQPAM
+487 EEHINAQPVM

-531 PEAEQVE
+531 PETEQVE

-609 LEEYQE
+609 LEEYHE
-615 PGQEDGE
+615 PAQEDGE
-622 DYEEPAGQDEFL
+622 NYEELAEQNEFL
-634 DESYD
+634 DDSYD
-639 DYEEPVENAEEYTGE
+639 DYEEPVENTEEYTE
-654 EDAFAEEAG
+654 ESEAI
-663 EYAEDEAFD
+663 
-672 EDEAGDYVE
+672 
-681 PVEAAE
+681 AADTE
-687 AEEEFYEED
+687 AEEESDTAGTDFEVEEEPD
-696 ADTAD
+696 TAGTEAEGEAAEEAVDDAAADTEEEEPDAAD
-701 ETDADDFEDAENDFD
+701 TEAESEAAEEAVDAAAADTEVEEEPDATDAAAEAVEDDVKDAETDA
-716 ADDAEATGEGADEEA
+716 
-731 AYETEADADEEA
+731 
-743 AEDINADSKANDKTA
+743 
-758 GKAGTDTDAEDIDA
+758 
-772 DGETAE
+772 
-778 DEGADSET
+778 
-786 AEEAGTDDAQ
+786 
-796 DTETD
+796 
-801 AADAKETDAEPAEEA
+801 
-816 SADKADRKNVSR
+816 V
-828 DAAAK
+828 AK
-833 GKKAPGQKN
+833 GKKAPGQKK
-842 GKPVRKAG
+842 GKPVRKA

-960 TDDSVKDMQKAMNQE
+960 SDDSVKDMQKVMNQE

-1071 NKKTLGHFFD
+1071 NRKTLGHFFD

>member
-26 ASIADTIDWTRV
+26 ASIADTIDWTKV

-140 YTEKWAYEL
+140 YIEKWAYEL

-212 AEETGEV
+212 AEEAGEV
-219 YPEAPEEEKPEEE
+219 YPETPEEEKPEEE

-240 ILMSDPDDIQVKVM
+240 ILTSDPDDIQVKVM

-323 ALNQPEEQGE
+323 ALNQSEEQGE

-338 TSEMTPVSV
+338 TSEMTPVSA
-347 EDGASEITE
+347 EESSAEITE

-363 EAEILPEEASFDDTI
+363 EAPVQSGQSTVPEA
-378 TAATEEPDEEAA
+378 
-390 STAAQTASGAD
+390 
-401 ETGIA
+401 
-406 QAASAAG
+406 
-413 MNASV
+413 
-418 SVGEE
+418 
-423 NVSAA
+423 
-428 DLNVSA
+428 
-434 SAAEN
+434 
-439 AEAISDV
+439 
-446 EAPAQDGQG
+446 
-455 TVSETAAPKEE
+455 AAPKAEE
-466 IQEEITKEEEP
+466 KQEAEEPQEEEP
-477 ETVVLPTREI
+477 ETVVLPAREI
-487 EEHINAQPAM
+487 EEHINAQPVM

-531 PEAEQVE
+531 PETEQVE

-600 TIPADEVEE
+600 TIPTDEVEE
-609 LEEYQE
+609 LEEYYE
-615 PGQEDGE
+615 PAQEDGE
-622 DYEEPAGQDEFL
+622 DYEEPAEQDEFL

-639 DYEEPVENAEEYTGE
+639 DYEEPVENTEEYTE
-654 EDAFAEEAG
+654 ESEAIDA
-663 EYAEDEAFD
+663 DT
-672 EDEAGDYVE
+672 
-681 PVEAAE
+681 E
-687 AEEEFYEED
+687 AEEEPNAAAADIEVEEESD
-696 ADTAD
+696 AAAADIEVEEEPDTAD
-701 ETDADDFEDAENDFD
+701 
-716 ADDAEATGEGADEEA
+716 
-731 AYETEADADEEA
+731 
-743 AEDINADSKANDKTA
+743 
-758 GKAGTDTDAEDIDA
+758 
-772 DGETAE
+772 AE
-778 DEGADSET
+778 DEGEA
-786 AEEAGTDDAQ
+786 AEEAVDDTAAEKAGTEEPNAAAADTEVEEEPDTTDADTEVEEEPDATDAAAEAVEDDVKDA
-796 DTETD
+796 ETD
-801 AADAKETDAEPAEEA
+801 AVVKD
-816 SADKADRKNVSR
+816 
-828 DAAAK
+828 
-833 GKKAPGQKN
+833 KKAPGQKK
-842 GKPVRKAG
+842 GKPVRKA

-960 TDDSVKDMQKAMNQE
+960 SDDSVKDMQKVMNQE

-984 DTKGGAHKLLKKH
+984 DTRGGAHKLLKKH

-1071 NKKTLGHFFD
+1071 NRKTLGHFFD

>member
-26 ASIADTIDWTRV
+26 ASIADTIDWTKV

-140 YTEKWAYEL
+140 YIEKWAYEL

-212 AEETGEV
+212 AEEAGEV

-240 ILMSDPDDIQVKVM
+240 ILTSDPDDIQVKVM

-323 ALNQPEEQGE
+323 AMNQSEEQGE

-338 TSEMTPVSV
+338 TSEMTPVSA
-347 EDGASEITE
+347 EESSAEITE

-363 EAEILPEEASFDDTI
+363 EAPVQSGQSTVPEA
-378 TAATEEPDEEAA
+378 
-390 STAAQTASGAD
+390 
-401 ETGIA
+401 
-406 QAASAAG
+406 
-413 MNASV
+413 
-418 SVGEE
+418 
-423 NVSAA
+423 
-428 DLNVSA
+428 
-434 SAAEN
+434 
-439 AEAISDV
+439 
-446 EAPAQDGQG
+446 
-455 TVSETAAPKEE
+455 AAPKAEE
-466 IQEEITKEEEP
+466 KQEEEP
-477 ETVVLPTREI
+477 QTVVLPAREI
-487 EEHINAQPAM
+487 EEHINAQPVM

-600 TIPADEVEE
+600 TIPTDEVEE
-609 LEEYQE
+609 LEEYYE
-615 PGQEDGE
+615 PAQEDGE
-622 DYEEPAGQDEFL
+622 DYEEPAEQDEFL

-639 DYEEPVENAEEYTGE
+639 DYEEPVENTEEYTE
-654 EDAFAEEAG
+654 ESEAIDA
-663 EYAEDEAFD
+663 DT
-672 EDEAGDYVE
+672 
-681 PVEAAE
+681 E
-687 AEEEFYEED
+687 AEEEP
-696 ADTAD
+696 
-701 ETDADDFEDAENDFD
+701 
-716 ADDAEATGEGADEEA
+716 
-731 AYETEADADEEA
+731 
-743 AEDINADSKANDKTA
+743 
-758 GKAGTDTDAEDIDA
+758 
-772 DGETAE
+772 
-778 DEGADSET
+778 
-786 AEEAGTDDAQ
+786 
-796 DTETD
+796 D
-801 AADAKETDAEPAEEA
+801 AADADIEVEEEPNAADADTEVEEEPDTADAEAEGEAAEEAVDDTAAEKAGTEEPDAADADTEVEEEPDATDAAAEAVEDDVKDAETDA
-816 SADKADRKNVSR
+816 VV
-828 DAAAK
+828 K
-833 GKKAPGQKN
+833 GKKAPGQKK
-842 GKPVRKAG
+842 GKPVRKA

-960 TDDSVKDMQKAMNQE
+960 SDDSVKDMQKVMNQE

-984 DTKGGAHKLLKKH
+984 DTRGGAHKLLKKH

-1071 NKKTLGHFFD
+1071 NRKTLGHFFD

>member
-140 YTEKWAYEL
+140 YIEKWAYEL

-212 AEETGEV
+212 AEEAGEV
-219 YPEAPEEEKPEEE
+219 YPETPEEEKPEEE

-240 ILMSDPDDIQVKVM
+240 ILTSDPDDIQVKVM

-292 QETKRLDSLADA
+292 QETKRLDSLEDA

-323 ALNQPEEQGE
+323 ALNQSEEQGE

-338 TSEMTPVSV
+338 TSEMTPVSA
-347 EDGASEITE
+347 EESSAEITE

-363 EAEILPEEASFDDTI
+363 EAPVHSGQ
-378 TAATEEPDEEAA
+378 
-390 STAAQTASGAD
+390 STVPVA
-401 ETGIA
+401 
-406 QAASAAG
+406 
-413 MNASV
+413 
-418 SVGEE
+418 
-423 NVSAA
+423 
-428 DLNVSA
+428 
-434 SAAEN
+434 
-439 AEAISDV
+439 
-446 EAPAQDGQG
+446 
-455 TVSETAAPKEE
+455 AAPKAEE
-466 IQEEITKEEEP
+466 PQEEELQEEEPQEEVPQEEVLQEEEP
-477 ETVVLPTREI
+477 ETVVLPAREI
-487 EEHINAQPAM
+487 EEHINAQPVM

-609 LEEYQE
+609 LEEYHE
-615 PGQEDGE
+615 PAQEDGE
-622 DYEEPAGQDEFL
+622 NYEELAEQDEFL

-639 DYEEPVENAEEYTGE
+639 DYEEPVENTEEYTEEPDTADTEAEGE
-654 EDAFAEEAG
+654 AAEEAVDDAAADI
-663 EYAEDEAFD
+663 EVEEEPDAADTEAE
-672 EDEAGDYVE
+672 G
-681 PVEAAE
+681 EAAE
-687 AEEEFYEED
+687 EAVDDAAADTEVEEEPDATDAAAEAVED
-696 ADTAD
+696 DVKDA
-701 ETDADDFEDAENDFD
+701 ETDA
-716 ADDAEATGEGADEEA
+716 
-731 AYETEADADEEA
+731 
-743 AEDINADSKANDKTA
+743 
-758 GKAGTDTDAEDIDA
+758 
-772 DGETAE
+772 
-778 DEGADSET
+778 
-786 AEEAGTDDAQ
+786 
-796 DTETD
+796 
-801 AADAKETDAEPAEEA
+801 
-816 SADKADRKNVSR
+816 V
-828 DAAAK
+828 AK
-833 GKKAPGQKN
+833 GKKAPGQKK
-842 GKPVRKAG
+842 GKPVRKA

-960 TDDSVKDMQKAMNQE
+960 SDDSVKDMQKVMNQE

-984 DTKGGAHKLLKKH
+984 DTRGGAHKLLKKH

-1071 NKKTLGHFFD
+1071 NRKTLGHFFD

>member
-140 YTEKWAYEL
+140 YIEKWAYEL

-212 AEETGEV
+212 AEEAGEV
-219 YPEAPEEEKPEEE
+219 YPETPEEEKPEEE

-240 ILMSDPDDIQVKVM
+240 ILTSDPDDIQVKVM

-323 ALNQPEEQGE
+323 ALNQSEEQGE

-338 TSEMTPVSV
+338 TSEMTPVSA
-347 EDGASEITE
+347 EESSAEITE

-363 EAEILPEEASFDDTI
+363 EAPVQSGQ
-378 TAATEEPDEEAA
+378 
-390 STAAQTASGAD
+390 STVPVA
-401 ETGIA
+401 
-406 QAASAAG
+406 
-413 MNASV
+413 
-418 SVGEE
+418 
-423 NVSAA
+423 
-428 DLNVSA
+428 
-434 SAAEN
+434 
-439 AEAISDV
+439 
-446 EAPAQDGQG
+446 
-455 TVSETAAPKEE
+455 AAPKAEE
-466 IQEEITKEEEP
+466 PQEEALQEEELQEEVLQEEEP
-477 ETVVLPTREI
+477 ETVVLPAREI
-487 EEHINAQPAM
+487 EEHINAQPVM

-609 LEEYQE
+609 LEEYHE
-615 PGQEDGE
+615 PAQEDGE
-622 DYEEPAGQDEFL
+622 NYEEPAEQDEFL

-639 DYEEPVENAEEYTGE
+639 DYEEPVENTEEYTE
-654 EDAFAEEAG
+654 ESDAIAV
-663 EYAEDEAFD
+663 DT
-672 EDEAGDYVE
+672 
-681 PVEAAE
+681 E
-687 AEEEFYEED
+687 AEEEL
-696 ADTAD
+696 DTAD
-701 ETDADDFEDAENDFD
+701 TDIEV
-716 ADDAEATGEGADEEA
+716 GEEP
-731 AYETEADADEEA
+731 
-743 AEDINADSKANDKTA
+743 
-758 GKAGTDTDAEDIDA
+758 
-772 DGETAE
+772 
-778 DEGADSET
+778 
-786 AEEAGTDDAQ
+786 
-796 DTETD
+796 D
-801 AADAKETDAEPAEEA
+801 AADADTEVEEEPDAADTEAEGEAAEEAVDDAAADTEVEEEPDATDAAAEAVEDDVKDAETDA
-816 SADKADRKNVSR
+816 V
-828 DAAAK
+828 AK
-833 GKKAPGQKN
+833 GKKAPGQKK
-842 GKPVRKAG
+842 GKPVRKA

-960 TDDSVKDMQKAMNQE
+960 SDDSVKDMQKVMNQE

-1071 NKKTLGHFFD
+1071 NRKTLGHFFD

>member
-26 ASIADTIDWTRV
+26 ASIADTIDWTKV

-140 YTEKWAYEL
+140 YIEKWAYEL

-212 AEETGEV
+212 AEEAGEV
-219 YPEAPEEEKPEEE
+219 YPETPEEEKPEEE

-240 ILMSDPDDIQVKVM
+240 ILTSDPDDIQVKVM

-323 ALNQPEEQGE
+323 ALNQSEEQGE

-338 TSEMTPVSV
+338 TSEMTPVSA
-347 EDGASEITE
+347 EESSAEITE

-363 EAEILPEEASFDDTI
+363 EAPVQSGQSTVPEA
-378 TAATEEPDEEAA
+378 
-390 STAAQTASGAD
+390 
-401 ETGIA
+401 
-406 QAASAAG
+406 
-413 MNASV
+413 
-418 SVGEE
+418 
-423 NVSAA
+423 
-428 DLNVSA
+428 
-434 SAAEN
+434 
-439 AEAISDV
+439 
-446 EAPAQDGQG
+446 
-455 TVSETAAPKEE
+455 AAPKAEE
-466 IQEEITKEEEP
+466 KQEEEP
-477 ETVVLPTREI
+477 QEEEPQTVVLPAREI
-487 EEHINAQPAM
+487 EEHINAQPVM

-600 TIPADEVEE
+600 TIPTDEVEE
-609 LEEYQE
+609 LEEYYE
-615 PGQEDGE
+615 PAQEDGE
-622 DYEEPAGQDEFL
+622 NYEEPAEQDEFL

-639 DYEEPVENAEEYTGE
+639 DYEEPVENTEEYTEESEAIAADIEVEEEPDTADAEAEGE
-654 EDAFAEEAG
+654 AAEEAVDDTA
-663 EYAEDEAFD
+663 AEK
-672 EDEAGDYVE
+672 AGTEE
-681 PVEAAE
+681 PDAADTE
-687 AEEEFYEED
+687 AEEEADATD
-696 ADTAD
+696 ADTEVGEEAAATEAAAEAVED
-701 ETDADDFEDAENDFD
+701 DVKDAETDA
-716 ADDAEATGEGADEEA
+716 
-731 AYETEADADEEA
+731 
-743 AEDINADSKANDKTA
+743 
-758 GKAGTDTDAEDIDA
+758 
-772 DGETAE
+772 
-778 DEGADSET
+778 
-786 AEEAGTDDAQ
+786 
-796 DTETD
+796 
-801 AADAKETDAEPAEEA
+801 
-816 SADKADRKNVSR
+816 VV
-828 DAAAK
+828 K
-833 GKKAPGQKN
+833 GKKAPGQKK
-842 GKPVRKAG
+842 GKPVRKA

-960 TDDSVKDMQKAMNQE
+960 SDDSVKDMQKVMNQE

-984 DTKGGAHKLLKKH
+984 DTRGGAHKLLKKH

-1071 NKKTLGHFFD
+1071 NRKTLGHFFD

>member
-26 ASIADTIDWTRV
+26 ASIADTIDWTKV

-140 YTEKWAYEL
+140 YIEKWAYEL

-212 AEETGEV
+212 AEEAGEV

-240 ILMSDPDDIQVKVM
+240 ILTSDPDDIQVKVM

-323 ALNQPEEQGE
+323 ALNQSEEQGE

-338 TSEMTPVSV
+338 TSEMTPVSA
-347 EDGASEITE
+347 EESSAEITE

-363 EAEILPEEASFDDTI
+363 ETPVQSGQSTVPEA
-378 TAATEEPDEEAA
+378 
-390 STAAQTASGAD
+390 
-401 ETGIA
+401 
-406 QAASAAG
+406 
-413 MNASV
+413 
-418 SVGEE
+418 
-423 NVSAA
+423 
-428 DLNVSA
+428 
-434 SAAEN
+434 
-439 AEAISDV
+439 
-446 EAPAQDGQG
+446 
-455 TVSETAAPKEE
+455 AAPKAEE
-466 IQEEITKEEEP
+466 KQEEEP
-477 ETVVLPTREI
+477 QEEEPQEEEPQEEEPQTVVLPAREI
-487 EEHINAQPAM
+487 EEHINAQPVM

-600 TIPADEVEE
+600 TIPTDEVEE
-609 LEEYQE
+609 LEEYYE
-615 PGQEDGE
+615 PAQEDGE
-622 DYEEPAGQDEFL
+622 DYEEPAEQDEFL

-639 DYEEPVENAEEYTGE
+639 DYEEPVENTEEYTE
-654 EDAFAEEAG
+654 ESEAI
-663 EYAEDEAFD
+663 
-672 EDEAGDYVE
+672 
-681 PVEAAE
+681 AADTE
-687 AEEEFYEED
+687 AEEEAEAID
-696 ADTAD
+696 ADT
-701 ETDADDFEDAENDFD
+701 E
-716 ADDAEATGEGADEEA
+716 
-731 AYETEADADEEA
+731 
-743 AEDINADSKANDKTA
+743 
-758 GKAGTDTDAEDIDA
+758 
-772 DGETAE
+772 
-778 DEGADSET
+778 
-786 AEEAGTDDAQ
+786 AEE
-796 DTETD
+796 EPD
-801 AADAKETDAEPAEEA
+801 AADADTEVEEEPDAADAEAEGEAAEEA
-816 SADKADRKNVSR
+816 VDDTAAEKAGTEEP
-828 DAAAK
+828 DAADTEAEEEADATDADTEVGEEADATEAAAEAVEDDVKDAETDAK
-833 GKKAPGQKN
+833 GKKAPGQKK
-842 GKPVRKAG
+842 GKPVRKA

-960 TDDSVKDMQKAMNQE
+960 SDDSVKDMQKVMNQE

-984 DTKGGAHKLLKKH
+984 DTRGGAHKLLKKH

-1071 NKKTLGHFFD
+1071 NRKTLGHFFD

>member
-26 ASIADTIDWTRV
+26 ASIADTIDWTKV

-140 YTEKWAYEL
+140 YIEKWAYEL

-212 AEETGEV
+212 AEEAGEV

-240 ILMSDPDDIQVKVM
+240 ILTSDPDDVQVKVM

-277 QKTDKEPEAEGDTDL
+277 QKTDKEPEAEGNTDL

-311 ETKVIETDAVKE
+311 ETKVIETDAVKK
-323 ALNQPEEQGE
+323 ALNQSEEQGE

-338 TSEMTPVSV
+338 TSEMTPVSA
-347 EDGASEITE
+347 EESSAEITE

-363 EAEILPEEASFDDTI
+363 EAEILPKEASFDDNI
-378 TAATEEPDEEAA
+378 TAATEEPE
-390 STAAQTASGAD
+390 Q
-401 ETGIA
+401 
-406 QAASAAG
+406 
-413 MNASV
+413 V
-418 SVGEE
+418 
-423 NVSAA
+423 
-428 DLNVSA
+428 
-434 SAAEN
+434 
-439 AEAISDV
+439 
-446 EAPAQDGQG
+446 GQG
-455 TVSETAAPKEE
+455 TASETTAPKAEE
-466 IQEEITKEEEP
+466 IREEITEEEEP
-477 ETVVLPTREI
+477 ETVVLPTKEI

-600 TIPADEVEE
+600 TIPTDEVEE
-609 LEEYQE
+609 LEEYYE
-615 PGQEDGE
+615 PAQEDGE
-622 DYEEPAGQDEFL
+622 NYEELAEQDEFL

-639 DYEEPVENAEEYTGE
+639 DYEEPVENTEEYTE
-654 EDAFAEEAG
+654 ESEAI
-663 EYAEDEAFD
+663 
-672 EDEAGDYVE
+672 
-681 PVEAAE
+681 AADTE
-687 AEEEFYEED
+687 AEEEPNAAAADIEVEE
-696 ADTAD
+696 
-701 ETDADDFEDAENDFD
+701 EP
-716 ADDAEATGEGADEEA
+716 
-731 AYETEADADEEA
+731 
-743 AEDINADSKANDKTA
+743 
-758 GKAGTDTDAEDIDA
+758 
-772 DGETAE
+772 
-778 DEGADSET
+778 
-786 AEEAGTDDAQ
+786 
-796 DTETD
+796 D
-801 AADAKETDAEPAEEA
+801 AADADTEVGEEPDAADAEAEGEAAEEA
-816 SADKADRKNVSR
+816 VDDTAAEKAGTEEP
-828 DAAAK
+828 DAADTEAEEESDTAAADNEVEEEADATEAAAEAVEDDVKDAETDAK
-833 GKKAPGQKN
+833 GKKAPGQKK
-842 GKPVRKAG
+842 GKPVRKA

-960 TDDSVKDMQKAMNQE
+960 SDDSVKDMQKVMNQE

-984 DTKGGAHKLLKKH
+984 DTRGGAHKLLKKH

-1071 NKKTLGHFFD
+1071 NRKTLGHFFD

>member
-140 YTEKWAYEL
+140 YIEKWAYEL

-212 AEETGEV
+212 AEEAGEV
-219 YPEAPEEEKPEEE
+219 YPETPEEEKPEEE

-240 ILMSDPDDIQVKVM
+240 ILTSDSDDIQVKVM

-323 ALNQPEEQGE
+323 ALNQSEEQGE

-338 TSEMTPVSV
+338 TSEMTPVSA
-347 EDGASEITE
+347 EESSAEITE

-363 EAEILPEEASFDDTI
+363 EAPVRSGQSTVPEA
-378 TAATEEPDEEAA
+378 
-390 STAAQTASGAD
+390 
-401 ETGIA
+401 
-406 QAASAAG
+406 
-413 MNASV
+413 
-418 SVGEE
+418 
-423 NVSAA
+423 
-428 DLNVSA
+428 
-434 SAAEN
+434 
-439 AEAISDV
+439 
-446 EAPAQDGQG
+446 
-455 TVSETAAPKEE
+455 AAPKAEE
-466 IQEEITKEEEP
+466 PQEEEPQEEVLQEEEP
-477 ETVVLPTREI
+477 ETVVLPAREI
-487 EEHINAQPAM
+487 EEHINAQPVM

-531 PEAEQVE
+531 PETEQVE

-609 LEEYQE
+609 LEEYHE
-615 PGQEDGE
+615 PAQEDGE
-622 DYEEPAGQDEFL
+622 NYEELAEQDEFL
-634 DESYD
+634 DDSYD
-639 DYEEPVENAEEYTGE
+639 DYEEPVENTEEYTEEPDAADTDFEVEEEPDTADTEAEGE
-654 EDAFAEEAG
+654 AAEEAVDDAAADIEVEEEPDTADAEAESEAAEEAG
-663 EYAEDEAFD
+663 DA
-672 EDEAGDYVE
+672 AGTDTEVE
-681 PVEAAE
+681 EEPDAADADTEVEEEPDATDAAAE
-687 AEEEFYEED
+687 AVED
-696 ADTAD
+696 DVK
-701 ETDADDFEDAENDFD
+701 DAEND
-716 ADDAEATGEGADEEA
+716 A
-731 AYETEADADEEA
+731 
-743 AEDINADSKANDKTA
+743 
-758 GKAGTDTDAEDIDA
+758 
-772 DGETAE
+772 
-778 DEGADSET
+778 
-786 AEEAGTDDAQ
+786 
-796 DTETD
+796 
-801 AADAKETDAEPAEEA
+801 
-816 SADKADRKNVSR
+816 V
-828 DAAAK
+828 AK
-833 GKKAPGQKN
+833 GKKAPGQKK
-842 GKPVRKAG
+842 GKPVRKA

-960 TDDSVKDMQKAMNQE
+960 SDDSVKDMQKVMNQE

-1071 NKKTLGHFFD
+1071 NRKTLGHFFD

>member
-26 ASIADTIDWTRV
+26 ASIADTIDWTKV

-140 YTEKWAYEL
+140 YIEKWAYEL

-277 QKTDKEPEAEGDTDL
+277 QKTDKEPETEGDTDL

-323 ALNQPEEQGE
+323 ALNQSEEQGE

-338 TSEMTPVSV
+338 TSEMTPVSA
-347 EDGASEITE
+347 EESSAEITE

-363 EAEILPEEASFDDTI
+363 EAEILPKEASFDDNI
-378 TAATEEPDEEAA
+378 TAATEEPE
-390 STAAQTASGAD
+390 Q
-401 ETGIA
+401 
-406 QAASAAG
+406 
-413 MNASV
+413 V
-418 SVGEE
+418 
-423 NVSAA
+423 
-428 DLNVSA
+428 
-434 SAAEN
+434 
-439 AEAISDV
+439 
-446 EAPAQDGQG
+446 GQG
-455 TVSETAAPKEE
+455 TASETTAPKAEE
-466 IQEEITKEEEP
+466 IREEITEEEEP
-477 ETVVLPTREI
+477 ETVVLPTKEI

-600 TIPADEVEE
+600 TIPTDEVEE
-609 LEEYQE
+609 LEEYYE
-615 PGQEDGE
+615 PAQEDGE
-622 DYEEPAGQDEFL
+622 DYEEPAEQDEFL

-639 DYEEPVENAEEYTGE
+639 DYEEPVENTEEYTE
-654 EDAFAEEAG
+654 ESEAIDA
-663 EYAEDEAFD
+663 DT
-672 EDEAGDYVE
+672 
-681 PVEAAE
+681 E
-687 AEEEFYEED
+687 AEEEP
-696 ADTAD
+696 
-701 ETDADDFEDAENDFD
+701 
-716 ADDAEATGEGADEEA
+716 
-731 AYETEADADEEA
+731 
-743 AEDINADSKANDKTA
+743 
-758 GKAGTDTDAEDIDA
+758 
-772 DGETAE
+772 
-778 DEGADSET
+778 
-786 AEEAGTDDAQ
+786 
-796 DTETD
+796 D
-801 AADAKETDAEPAEEA
+801 AADADIEVEEEPDAAAADTEVEEEPDTADAEAEGEAAEEA
-816 SADKADRKNVSR
+816 VDDTAAEKAGTEEP
-828 DAAAK
+828 DAADTEAEEEPDTTDTEAGEEPDATEAAAEAVEDDVKDAETDVK
-833 GKKAPGQKN
+833 GKKAPGQKK
-842 GKPVRKAG
+842 GKPVRKA

-909 KKLMKEVQQTDSN
+909 KKLMREVQQTDSN

-954 QKANKL
+954 QKASKL
-960 TDDSVKDMQKAMNQE
+960 SDDSVKDMQKVMNQE

-984 DTKGGAHKLLKKH
+984 DTRGGAHKLLKKH

-1071 NKKTLGHFFD
+1071 NRKTLGHFFD

>member
-140 YTEKWAYEL
+140 YIEKWAYEL

-212 AEETGEV
+212 AEEAGEV
-219 YPEAPEEEKPEEE
+219 YPETPEEEKPEEE

-240 ILMSDPDDIQVKVM
+240 ILTSDPDDIQVKVM

-323 ALNQPEEQGE
+323 ALNQSEEQGE

-338 TSEMTPVSV
+338 TSEMTPVSA
-347 EDGASEITE
+347 EESSAEITE

-363 EAEILPEEASFDDTI
+363 EAPVQSGQSTVPEA
-378 TAATEEPDEEAA
+378 
-390 STAAQTASGAD
+390 
-401 ETGIA
+401 
-406 QAASAAG
+406 
-413 MNASV
+413 
-418 SVGEE
+418 
-423 NVSAA
+423 
-428 DLNVSA
+428 
-434 SAAEN
+434 
-439 AEAISDV
+439 
-446 EAPAQDGQG
+446 
-455 TVSETAAPKEE
+455 AAPKAEE
-466 IQEEITKEEEP
+466 PQEEVLQEEELQEEEPQVEVLQEEEP
-477 ETVVLPTREI
+477 ETVVLPAREI
-487 EEHINAQPAM
+487 EEHINAQPVM

-615 PGQEDGE
+615 PAQEDGE
-622 DYEEPAGQDEFL
+622 DYEEPAEQDEFL

-639 DYEEPVENAEEYTGE
+639 DYEEPVENTEEYTE
-654 EDAFAEEAG
+654 ESEAIDA
-663 EYAEDEAFD
+663 DT
-672 EDEAGDYVE
+672 
-681 PVEAAE
+681 E
-687 AEEEFYEED
+687 AEEESEAAA
-696 ADTAD
+696 ADTEVEEEPDAAAAD
-701 ETDADDFEDAENDFD
+701 IEVEKEPDAAAAATEVEEEPDAAAADTEVEEEPD
-716 ADDAEATGEGADEEA
+716 AA
-731 AYETEADADEEA
+731 ATEAEGEA
-743 AEDINADSKANDKTA
+743 AE
-758 GKAGTDTDAEDIDA
+758 
-772 DGETAE
+772 
-778 DEGADSET
+778 
-786 AEEAGTDDAQ
+786 EAVDDAAA
-796 DTETD
+796 DTEVEEDPD
-801 AADAKETDAEPAEEA
+801 AADAAAEAVEDDVKDAETDA
-816 SADKADRKNVSR
+816 V
-828 DAAAK
+828 AK
-833 GKKAPGQKN
+833 GKKAPGQKK

-850 GKEQGRRLTAEEKE
+850 KEQGRKLTAEEKE

-960 TDDSVKDMQKAMNQE
+960 SDDSVKDMQKVMNQE

-1071 NKKTLGHFFD
+1071 NRKTLGHFFD

>member
-26 ASIADTIDWTRV
+26 ASIADTIDWTKV

-140 YTEKWAYEL
+140 YIEKWAYEL

-212 AEETGEV
+212 AEEAGEV
-219 YPEAPEEEKPEEE
+219 YPETPEEEKPEEE

-240 ILMSDPDDIQVKVM
+240 ILTSDPDDIQVKVM

-323 ALNQPEEQGE
+323 ALNQSEEQGE

-338 TSEMTPVSV
+338 TSEMTPVSA
-347 EDGASEITE
+347 EESSAEITE

-363 EAEILPEEASFDDTI
+363 EAPVQSGQSTVPEA
-378 TAATEEPDEEAA
+378 
-390 STAAQTASGAD
+390 
-401 ETGIA
+401 
-406 QAASAAG
+406 
-413 MNASV
+413 
-418 SVGEE
+418 
-423 NVSAA
+423 
-428 DLNVSA
+428 
-434 SAAEN
+434 
-439 AEAISDV
+439 
-446 EAPAQDGQG
+446 
-455 TVSETAAPKEE
+455 AAPKAEE
-466 IQEEITKEEEP
+466 KQEEEP
-477 ETVVLPTREI
+477 QEEEPQTVVLPAREI
-487 EEHINAQPAM
+487 EEHINAQPVM

-600 TIPADEVEE
+600 TIPTDEVEE
-609 LEEYQE
+609 LEEYYE
-615 PGQEDGE
+615 PAQEDGE
-622 DYEEPAGQDEFL
+622 DYEEPAEQDEFL

-639 DYEEPVENAEEYTGE
+639 DYEEPVENTEEYTE
-654 EDAFAEEAG
+654 ESEAIDA
-663 EYAEDEAFD
+663 DT
-672 EDEAGDYVE
+672 
-681 PVEAAE
+681 E
-687 AEEEFYEED
+687 AEEEP
-696 ADTAD
+696 
-701 ETDADDFEDAENDFD
+701 
-716 ADDAEATGEGADEEA
+716 
-731 AYETEADADEEA
+731 
-743 AEDINADSKANDKTA
+743 
-758 GKAGTDTDAEDIDA
+758 
-772 DGETAE
+772 
-778 DEGADSET
+778 
-786 AEEAGTDDAQ
+786 
-796 DTETD
+796 D
-801 AADAKETDAEPAEEA
+801 AADADIEVEEEPDAADADTEVEEEPDTAEAEAEGEAAEEA
-816 SADKADRKNVSR
+816 VDDTAAEKAGTEEP
-828 DAAAK
+828 DAADTEAEEEADATDADTEVGEEADATEAAAEAVEDDVKDAETDAK
-833 GKKAPGQKN
+833 GKKAPGQKK
-842 GKPVRKAG
+842 GKPVRKA

-960 TDDSVKDMQKAMNQE
+960 SDDSVKDMQKVMNQE

-984 DTKGGAHKLLKKH
+984 DTRGGAHKLLKKH

-1071 NKKTLGHFFD
+1071 NRKTLGHFFD

>member
-26 ASIADTIDWTRV
+26 ASIADTIDWTKV

-140 YTEKWAYEL
+140 YIEKWAYEL

-212 AEETGEV
+212 AEEAGEV

-240 ILMSDPDDIQVKVM
+240 ILTSDPDDIQVKVM

-323 ALNQPEEQGE
+323 ALNQSEEQGE

-338 TSEMTPVSV
+338 TSEMTPVSA
-347 EDGASEITE
+347 EESSAEITE

-363 EAEILPEEASFDDTI
+363 EAPVQSGQSTVPEA
-378 TAATEEPDEEAA
+378 
-390 STAAQTASGAD
+390 
-401 ETGIA
+401 
-406 QAASAAG
+406 
-413 MNASV
+413 
-418 SVGEE
+418 
-423 NVSAA
+423 
-428 DLNVSA
+428 
-434 SAAEN
+434 
-439 AEAISDV
+439 
-446 EAPAQDGQG
+446 
-455 TVSETAAPKEE
+455 AAPKAEE
-466 IQEEITKEEEP
+466 KQEAEEPQEEEP
-477 ETVVLPTREI
+477 ETVVLPAREI
-487 EEHINAQPAM
+487 EEHINAQPVM

-600 TIPADEVEE
+600 TIPSDEVEE
-609 LEEYQE
+609 LEEYYE
-615 PGQEDGE
+615 PAQEDGE
-622 DYEEPAGQDEFL
+622 DYEEP
-634 DESYD
+634 
-639 DYEEPVENAEEYTGE
+639 
-654 EDAFAEEAG
+654 
-663 EYAEDEAFD
+663 
-672 EDEAGDYVE
+672 
-681 PVEAAE
+681 
-687 AEEEFYEED
+687 
-696 ADTAD
+696 
-701 ETDADDFEDAENDFD
+701 
-716 ADDAEATGEGADEEA
+716 
-731 AYETEADADEEA
+731 
-743 AEDINADSKANDKTA
+743 
-758 GKAGTDTDAEDIDA
+758 
-772 DGETAE
+772 
-778 DEGADSET
+778 
-786 AEEAGTDDAQ
+786 
-796 DTETD
+796 D
-801 AADAKETDAEPAEEA
+801 AADADIEVEEEPDAADADTEVEEEPDTAEAEAEGEAAEEAVDDADADTEVEEEPDAADTDTEVEEEPDATDAAAEAVEDDVKDAETDA
-816 SADKADRKNVSR
+816 VV
-828 DAAAK
+828 K
-833 GKKAPGQKN
+833 GKKAPGQKK
-842 GKPVRKAG
+842 GKPVRKA

-960 TDDSVKDMQKAMNQE
+960 SDDSVKDMQKVMNQE

-1071 NKKTLGHFFD
+1071 NRKTLGHFFD

>member
-26 ASIADTIDWTRV
+26 ASIADTIDWTKV

-140 YTEKWAYEL
+140 YIEKWAYEL

-212 AEETGEV
+212 AEEAGEV

-240 ILMSDPDDIQVKVM
+240 ILTSDPDDIQVKVM

-323 ALNQPEEQGE
+323 ALNQSEEQGE

-338 TSEMTPVSV
+338 TSEMTPVSA
-347 EDGASEITE
+347 EESSAEITE

-363 EAEILPEEASFDDTI
+363 EAPVQSGQSTVPEA
-378 TAATEEPDEEAA
+378 
-390 STAAQTASGAD
+390 
-401 ETGIA
+401 
-406 QAASAAG
+406 
-413 MNASV
+413 
-418 SVGEE
+418 
-423 NVSAA
+423 
-428 DLNVSA
+428 
-434 SAAEN
+434 
-439 AEAISDV
+439 
-446 EAPAQDGQG
+446 
-455 TVSETAAPKEE
+455 AAPKAEE
-466 IQEEITKEEEP
+466 KQEAEEPQEEEP
-477 ETVVLPTREI
+477 ETVVLPTKEI

-600 TIPADEVEE
+600 TIPTDEVEE
-609 LEEYQE
+609 LEEYYE
-615 PGQEDGE
+615 PAQEDGE
-622 DYEEPAGQDEFL
+622 DYEEPAEQDEFL
-634 DESYD
+634 DEFYD
-639 DYEEPVENAEEYTGE
+639 DYEEPVENTEEYTE
-654 EDAFAEEAG
+654 ESESIDA
-663 EYAEDEAFD
+663 DT
-672 EDEAGDYVE
+672 
-681 PVEAAE
+681 E
-687 AEEEFYEED
+687 AEEEVESID
-696 ADTAD
+696 ADT
-701 ETDADDFEDAENDFD
+701 EAE
-716 ADDAEATGEGADEEA
+716 EEA
-731 AYETEADADEEA
+731 
-743 AEDINADSKANDKTA
+743 
-758 GKAGTDTDAEDIDA
+758 
-772 DGETAE
+772 
-778 DEGADSET
+778 
-786 AEEAGTDDAQ
+786 
-796 DTETD
+796 D
-801 AADAKETDAEPAEEA
+801 AADADTEVEEEPDATDAEAEGEAAEEAVDDTAAEKAGTEEPDAADTEAEEEADATAADTEVGEEADATEAAEEAVEDDVKDAETDA
-816 SADKADRKNVSR
+816 VV
-828 DAAAK
+828 K
-833 GKKAPGQKN
+833 GKKAPGQNK
-842 GKPVRKAG
+842 GKPVRKA

-960 TDDSVKDMQKAMNQE
+960 SDDSVKDMQKVMNQE

-984 DTKGGAHKLLKKH
+984 DTRGGAHKLLKKH

-1071 NKKTLGHFFD
+1071 NRKTLGHFFD

>member
-140 YTEKWAYEL
+140 YIEKWAYEL

-176 RYVMKAMELKML
+176 RYVMKAMELKRL

-212 AEETGEV
+212 AEEAGEV
-219 YPEAPEEEKPEEE
+219 YPETPEEEKPEEE

-240 ILMSDPDDIQVKVM
+240 ILASDPDDIQVKVM

-323 ALNQPEEQGE
+323 ALNQSEEQGE

-338 TSEMTPVSV
+338 TSEMTPVSA
-347 EDGASEITE
+347 EESSAEITE

-363 EAEILPEEASFDDTI
+363 EAPVQSGQSTVPEA
-378 TAATEEPDEEAA
+378 
-390 STAAQTASGAD
+390 
-401 ETGIA
+401 
-406 QAASAAG
+406 
-413 MNASV
+413 
-418 SVGEE
+418 
-423 NVSAA
+423 
-428 DLNVSA
+428 
-434 SAAEN
+434 
-439 AEAISDV
+439 
-446 EAPAQDGQG
+446 
-455 TVSETAAPKEE
+455 AAPKAEE
-466 IQEEITKEEEP
+466 PQEEELQEEVLQEEEP
-477 ETVVLPTREI
+477 ETVVLPAREI
-487 EEHINAQPAM
+487 EEHINAQPVM

-507 HKPLPEGMEKMLGM
+507 LKPLPEGMEKMLGM

-531 PEAEQVE
+531 PETEQVE

-609 LEEYQE
+609 LEEYHE
-615 PGQEDGE
+615 PAQEDGE
-622 DYEEPAGQDEFL
+622 NYEELAEQDEFL
-634 DESYD
+634 DDSYD
-639 DYEEPVENAEEYTGE
+639 DYEEPVENTEEYTEEPDAADTDFEVEEEPDTADTEAEGE
-654 EDAFAEEAG
+654 AAEEAVDDAAADI
-663 EYAEDEAFD
+663 EVEEEPDTAAADIEVEEEPDAADTEAE
-672 EDEAGDYVE
+672 G
-681 PVEAAE
+681 EAAE
-687 AEEEFYEED
+687 EAVDDAD
-696 ADTAD
+696 ADTEVEEEPDATD
-701 ETDADDFEDAENDFD
+701 AAAEAVEDDVKDAETDA
-716 ADDAEATGEGADEEA
+716 
-731 AYETEADADEEA
+731 
-743 AEDINADSKANDKTA
+743 
-758 GKAGTDTDAEDIDA
+758 
-772 DGETAE
+772 
-778 DEGADSET
+778 
-786 AEEAGTDDAQ
+786 
-796 DTETD
+796 
-801 AADAKETDAEPAEEA
+801 
-816 SADKADRKNVSR
+816 V
-828 DAAAK
+828 AK
-833 GKKAPGQKN
+833 GKKAPGQKK
-842 GKPVRKAG
+842 GKPVRKA

-960 TDDSVKDMQKAMNQE
+960 SDDSVKDMQKVMNQE

-1071 NKKTLGHFFD
+1071 NRKTLGHFFD

>member
-26 ASIADTIDWTRV
+26 ASIADTIDWTKV

-140 YTEKWAYEL
+140 YIEKWAYEL

-212 AEETGEV
+212 AEEAGEV

-240 ILMSDPDDIQVKVM
+240 ILTSDPDDIQVKVM

-323 ALNQPEEQGE
+323 ALNQSEEQGE

-338 TSEMTPVSV
+338 TSEMTPVSA
-347 EDGASEITE
+347 EESSAEITE

-363 EAEILPEEASFDDTI
+363 EAPVQSGQSTVPEA
-378 TAATEEPDEEAA
+378 
-390 STAAQTASGAD
+390 
-401 ETGIA
+401 
-406 QAASAAG
+406 
-413 MNASV
+413 
-418 SVGEE
+418 
-423 NVSAA
+423 
-428 DLNVSA
+428 
-434 SAAEN
+434 
-439 AEAISDV
+439 
-446 EAPAQDGQG
+446 
-455 TVSETAAPKEE
+455 AAPKEE
-466 IQEEITKEEEP
+466 EKQEAEEPQEEEP
-477 ETVVLPTREI
+477 ETVVLPAREI
-487 EEHINAQPAM
+487 EEHINAQPVM

-600 TIPADEVEE
+600 TIPTDEVEE
-609 LEEYQE
+609 LEEYYE
-615 PGQEDGE
+615 PAQEDGE
-622 DYEEPAGQDEFL
+622 NYEEPAEQDEFL

-639 DYEEPVENAEEYTGE
+639 DYEEPVENTEEYTEGSE
-654 EDAFAEEAG
+654 AIDA
-663 EYAEDEAFD
+663 DT
-672 EDEAGDYVE
+672 
-681 PVEAAE
+681 E
-687 AEEEFYEED
+687 AEEEP
-696 ADTAD
+696 
-701 ETDADDFEDAENDFD
+701 
-716 ADDAEATGEGADEEA
+716 
-731 AYETEADADEEA
+731 
-743 AEDINADSKANDKTA
+743 
-758 GKAGTDTDAEDIDA
+758 
-772 DGETAE
+772 
-778 DEGADSET
+778 
-786 AEEAGTDDAQ
+786 
-796 DTETD
+796 D
-801 AADAKETDAEPAEEA
+801 AADADIEVEEEPNAADADTEVEEEPDTADAEAEGEAAEEAVDDTAAEKAGTEEPDATDADIEAEEEPDTTDADTEAGEEPDTTDAAAEAVEDDVKDAETDA
-816 SADKADRKNVSR
+816 VV
-828 DAAAK
+828 K
-833 GKKAPGQKN
+833 GKKAPGQKK
-842 GKPVRKAG
+842 GKPVRKA

-909 KKLMKEVQQTDSN
+909 KKLMREVQQTDSN

-954 QKANKL
+954 QKASKL
-960 TDDSVKDMQKAMNQE
+960 SDDSVKDMQKVMNQE

-984 DTKGGAHKLLKKH
+984 DTRGGAHKLLKKH

-1071 NKKTLGHFFD
+1071 NRKTLGHFFD

>member
-26 ASIADTIDWTRV
+26 ASIADTIDWTKV

-140 YTEKWAYEL
+140 YIEKWAYEL

-212 AEETGEV
+212 AEEAGEV

-240 ILMSDPDDIQVKVM
+240 ILTSDPDDIQVKVM

-323 ALNQPEEQGE
+323 AMNQSEEQGE

-338 TSEMTPVSV
+338 TSEMTPVSA
-347 EDGASEITE
+347 EESSAEITE

-363 EAEILPEEASFDDTI
+363 EAPVQSGQSTVPEA
-378 TAATEEPDEEAA
+378 
-390 STAAQTASGAD
+390 
-401 ETGIA
+401 
-406 QAASAAG
+406 
-413 MNASV
+413 
-418 SVGEE
+418 
-423 NVSAA
+423 
-428 DLNVSA
+428 
-434 SAAEN
+434 
-439 AEAISDV
+439 
-446 EAPAQDGQG
+446 
-455 TVSETAAPKEE
+455 AAPKAEE
-466 IQEEITKEEEP
+466 KQEEEP
-477 ETVVLPTREI
+477 QEEEPQTVVLPAREI
-487 EEHINAQPAM
+487 EEHINAQPVM

-600 TIPADEVEE
+600 TIPTDEVEE
-609 LEEYQE
+609 LEEYYE
-615 PGQEDGE
+615 PAQEDGE
-622 DYEEPAGQDEFL
+622 NYEEPAEQDEFL

-639 DYEEPVENAEEYTGE
+639 DYEEPVENTEEYTE
-654 EDAFAEEAG
+654 ESEAIDA
-663 EYAEDEAFD
+663 DT
-672 EDEAGDYVE
+672 
-681 PVEAAE
+681 E
-687 AEEEFYEED
+687 AEEEP
-696 ADTAD
+696 
-701 ETDADDFEDAENDFD
+701 
-716 ADDAEATGEGADEEA
+716 
-731 AYETEADADEEA
+731 
-743 AEDINADSKANDKTA
+743 
-758 GKAGTDTDAEDIDA
+758 
-772 DGETAE
+772 
-778 DEGADSET
+778 
-786 AEEAGTDDAQ
+786 
-796 DTETD
+796 D
-801 AADAKETDAEPAEEA
+801 AADADIEVEEEPNAADADTEVEEEPDTADAEAEGEAAEEAVDDTAAEKAGTEEPDATDADIEVEEEPDTADADTEVEEEPDTTDAAAEAVEDDVKDAETDA
-816 SADKADRKNVSR
+816 VV
-828 DAAAK
+828 K
-833 GKKAPGQKN
+833 GKKAPGQKK
-842 GKPVRKAG
+842 GKPVRKA

-909 KKLMKEVQQTDSN
+909 KKLMREVQQTDSN

-954 QKANKL
+954 QKASKL
-960 TDDSVKDMQKAMNQE
+960 SDDSVKDMQKVMNQE

-984 DTKGGAHKLLKKH
+984 DTRGGAHKLLKKH

-1071 NKKTLGHFFD
+1071 NRKTLGHFFD

>member
-378 TAATEEPDEEAA
+378 TAAMEEPEEEAV
-390 STAAQTASGAD
+390 STDAQVVSGAD
-401 ETGIA
+401 EAGIA
-406 QAASAAG
+406 QAASTP
-413 MNASV
+413 
-418 SVGEE
+418 
-423 NVSAA
+423 
-428 DLNVSA
+428 
-434 SAAEN
+434 AEN
-439 AEAISDV
+439 TEEVSSV
-446 EAPAQDGQG
+446 EAPVQDGQG
-455 TVSETAAPKEE
+455 TVSEAVAPKAEE
-466 IQEEITKEEEP
+466 IQEEITEEEEP

-487 EEHINAQPAM
+487 QEHINAQPAM

-507 HKPLPEGMEKMLGM
+507 HKPLPESMEKMLGM

-622 DYEEPAGQDEFL
+622 AYEESAEQDEFL

-663 EYAEDEAFD
+663 EYTEDEAFD

-696 ADTAD
+696 ADAD
-701 ETDADDFEDAENDFD
+701 TKADD
-716 ADDAEATGEGADEEA
+716 
-731 AYETEADADEEA
+731 
-743 AEDINADSKANDKTA
+743 KAA
-758 GKAGTDTDAEDIDA
+758 GKAVTDTDAEGIDADSEIAEGAGA

-778 DEGADSET
+778 EAD
-786 AEEAGTDDAQ
+786 TDATEDTDA
-796 DTETD
+796 ETD
-801 AADAKETDAEPAEEA
+801 AADAKETDAETAEEA
-816 SADKADRKNVSR
+816 SADKADRKNASK
-828 DAAAK
+828 DAASK
-833 GKKAPGQKN
+833 GKKAPVQKN